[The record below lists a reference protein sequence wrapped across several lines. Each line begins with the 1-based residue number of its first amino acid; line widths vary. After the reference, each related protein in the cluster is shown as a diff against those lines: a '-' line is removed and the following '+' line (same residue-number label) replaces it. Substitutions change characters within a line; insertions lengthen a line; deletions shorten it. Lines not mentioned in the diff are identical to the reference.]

1 MNNLFKILGLFFLF
15 FLAACARNPKP
26 VSLLETEE
34 RAKKD
39 ILKIEQIKK
48 DNKSWEENLEI
59 DLYTAIALAIKN
71 NKELKIK
78 LLESALANR
87 QLEKIKFEMLPSI
100 ATNAGYSGSD
110 RYTATSSATVA
121 TSDIAGSMGTSYST
135 SRQRDVNTQDIG
147 FTWNA
152 LDFGLSYIRAGQNS
166 NRYLIAEEMERKAE
180 HNIVREVIK
189 SYWNTLSAD
198 KLIRKYDP
206 LLIEVDKALNDS
218 QKIEELLLTKPMDA
232 LLYQK
237 ELLDIQRAL
246 QSQKQIFI
254 DSRIQLGVLMGLLP
268 NQKFKIV
275 STDNPL
281 TVLDMS
287 LEGMEKYALLH
298 RPELRESH
306 YEEIISVQET
316 KASMASLLP
325 GLNFNAAWTHS
336 SNDYLMNKTNFE
348 YGSTMGANLLNI
360 FVYPKL
366 KKFNETNTE
375 VIKEK
380 RLALSMAVLSQV
392 HLANIDYAMALE
404 EYDTAERYYQ
414 VSRKITE
421 QVKNAQKIA
430 RFGNL
435 ELIREQASLLVAELR
450 YDIAYS
456 KLQHAIG
463 KIYTSVGLDVTKENV
478 KKLGFRDYAAI
489 IKNNFKSS
497 GKKYYANIKNPIK
510 RQNPVAKKYGDDSVS
525 QFSFARD
532 TFELGG
538 EGRVIYDA
546 IQSNGK
552 PLPSWINFLPSQR
565 LFLINNSEKDSTE
578 ELKITVSAKNI
589 NVRVEDSFNLLVD
602 PELRAMRIEQEENLK
617 KQRKLAKKQKQE
629 EIKRKKSEK
638 LLKEQKAKEEA
649 ERLKKEEAE
658 RLAKKQA
665 EELLKKEKEE
675 AERLAK
681 KQAEELLKKEK
692 EEAKRLARQKA
703 AELLVVQKEKELLA
717 LLTEKQLKMD
727 KEKKLAEYKLFI
739 TSEPRLEKIDYG
751 NLYIEWDIEKN
762 LAEGKK
768 IEDLIDKYTAEFN
781 IGSKKLI
788 NNYAEKFNID
798 IKLGEEEKIEELI
811 NNLFATLDLENRIA
825 LIKVILKDIV
835 KFEVMEKNK
844 ADSKIQLSNY
854 NQLNN
859 NKFNNQLIFME
870 RLLDRAG
877 IDYFKK

>member
-1 MNNLFKILGLFFLF
+1 MLGFLV
-15 FLAACARNPKP
+15 ACTRSPKA
-26 VSLLETEE
+26 VSLLEAEE
-34 RAKKD
+34 RAKTD

-48 DNKSWEENLEI
+48 DNQSWEENLEI

-100 ATNAGYSGSD
+100 ATNAGYSASD
-110 RYTATSSATVA
+110 NYTATSSATV
-121 TSDIAGSMGTSYST
+121 TDDVAGSMGTSYST

-180 HNIVREVIK
+180 HNIVREVVK

-206 LLIEVDKALNDS
+206 LLIKVNNALNDS
-218 QKIEELLLTKPMDA
+218 QKIEELLLQKPMDA

-268 NQKFKIV
+268 NQKYKV
-275 STDNPL
+275 VPTNDPL
-281 TVLDMS
+281 TVLDMN
-287 LEGMEKYALLH
+287 LKGMEEYALVH
-298 RPELRESH
+298 RPELIESH

-316 KASMASLLP
+316 KASMASLMP

-360 FVYPKL
+360 YLYPKI

-414 VSRKITE
+414 VSRKIT
-421 QVKNAQKIA
+421 QQIKNAQKIA

-435 ELIREQASLLVAELR
+435 ELIREQASLLVGELR

-463 KIYTSVGLDVTKENV
+463 KIYASVGLDVTKENV
-478 KKLGFRDYAAI
+478 KKLGFRDYASI

-497 GKKYYANIKNPIK
+497 GKKYYAKVNNPIK
-510 RQNPVAKKYGDDSVS
+510 RQNPVVKKYGDDSVG
-525 QFSFARD
+525 QFSFAKN
-532 TFELGG
+532 TFNLGG
-538 EGRVIYDA
+538 DGRVIYDA
-546 IQSNGK
+546 VQSNGK
-552 PLPSWINFLPSQR
+552 PLPLWINFLPSQR
-565 LFLINNSEKDSTE
+565 MFLINNSEKDNTE
-578 ELKITVSAKNI
+578 ELKIIVSAKNI
-589 NVRVEDSFNLLVD
+589 NVRIEDSFNLLVD
-602 PELRAMRIEQEENLK
+602 PELRAMRIEQEKNLE
-617 KQRKLAKKQKQE
+617 KQRKLAKKQKLD
-629 EIKRKKSEK
+629 EIKRKKAEK
-638 LLKEQKAKEEA
+638 LLQKQKEKKEKEEA
-649 ERLKKEEAE
+649 KMLAKKQAEELLRKQKEKKEAE
-658 RLAKKQA
+658 MLAKKQA
-665 EELLKKEKEE
+665 EELLKKQKEE
-675 AERLAK
+675 AEMLAK
-681 KQAEELLKKEK
+681 KQMEKLLVQKKETELDLIEEKKQKEEELTALKTVTKPKKIE
-692 EEAKRLARQKA
+692 
-703 AELLVVQKEKELLA
+703 
-717 LLTEKQLKMD
+717 
-727 KEKKLAEYKLFI
+727 EKKLAKLKNSLI
-739 TSEPRLEKIDYG
+739 SELKKTNLIQIKKEENTLTKIEEIDFN
-751 NLYIEWDIEKN
+751 NLFTQVNFEKN
-762 LAEGKK
+762 LDDAKK
-768 IEDLIDKYTAEFN
+768 IEEV
-781 IGSKKLI
+781 I
-788 NNYAEKFNID
+788 NKVLAP
-798 IKLGEEEKIEELI
+798 
-811 NNLFATLDLENRIA
+811 LDLESKIA
-825 LIKVILKDIV
+825 LTKILLKDAI
-835 KFEVMEKNK
+835 KPEIREKNET
-844 ADSKIQLSNY
+844 S
-854 NQLNN
+854 
-859 NKFNNQLIFME
+859 NNQFNDQLLFLE
-870 RLLDRAG
+870 RLLEHVG
-877 IDYFKK
+877 IDYAKKNIDEKN

>member
-1 MNNLFKILGLFFLF
+1 MNYFSKIIGLFLLI
-15 FLAACARNPKP
+15 FLATCARNPKP

-100 ATNAGYSGSD
+100 ATNAGYSGSE
-110 RYTATSSATVA
+110 RYTASSSATVA
-121 TSDIAGSMGTSYST
+121 TSDLAGGMGSSYST
-135 SRQRDVNTQDIG
+135 SRDREVNTQDIG

-206 LLIEVDKALNDS
+206 LLKEVDKALNDS

-268 NQKFKIV
+268 NQKFKVIP
-275 STDNPL
+275 TNNPL

-287 LEGMEKYALLH
+287 LKGMEEYALIN
-298 RPELRESH
+298 RPELIESH

-316 KASMASLLP
+316 KAGMVSLLP

-366 KKFNETNTE
+366 KQFNETNTE

-435 ELIREQASLLVAELR
+435 ELIREHASLLVAELR

-478 KKLGFRDYAAI
+478 KKLGFKDYAAI

-497 GKKYYANIKNPIK
+497 GKKYYAKVKNPIK
-510 RQNPVAKKYGDDSVS
+510 RQNPVAKKYGDDSVG

-546 IQSNGK
+546 LQGDGK
-552 PLPSWINFLPSQR
+552 PLPSWISFLPSQR
-565 LFLINNSEKDSTE
+565 LFLINNSEKDNTE
-578 ELKITVSAKNI
+578 ELKIVVSAKNI
-589 NVRVEDSFNLLVD
+589 NVRIEESFNLLVD

-629 EIKRKKSEK
+629 EIKRKKAEK

-649 ERLKKEEAE
+649 EM
-658 RLAKKQA
+658 LAKKQA
-665 EELLKKEKEE
+665 EELLKREKEKKE
-675 AERLAK
+675 AEMLAK
-681 KQAEELLKKEK
+681 KQAK
-692 EEAKRLARQKA
+692 EEAKKRMEKLLVQKKE
-703 AELLVVQKEKELLA
+703 AELKLIEEKKIKEKELIVLKTGKRIKTAQEIKLA
-717 LLTEKQLKMD
+717 KLANSIVNEIKEIDLF
-727 KEKKLAEYKLFI
+727 EKKQESAPLKVETIDFNTLFSQ
-739 TSEPRLEKIDYG
+739 TDF
-751 NLYIEWDIEKN
+751 EKN
-762 LAEGKK
+762 LK
-768 IEDLIDKYTAEFN
+768 
-781 IGSKKLI
+781 
-788 NNYAEKFNID
+788 D
-798 IKLGEEEKIEELI
+798 IEKIEEII
-811 NNLFATLDLENRIA
+811 NNAFEPLDLESRIA
-825 LIKVILKDIV
+825 LTGEILKGIV
-835 KFEVMEKNK
+835 KLEIIEKEKSNNK
-844 ADSKIQLSNY
+844 PQLTNY
-854 NQLNN
+854 NKTDYS
-859 NKFNNQLIFME
+859 KFNSQLIFME
-870 RLLDRAG
+870 RLLDRTG
-877 IDYFKK
+877 IDYYKK

>member
-1 MNNLFKILGLFFLF
+1 MVYFSKIIGVLLLGFLV
-15 FLAACARNPKP
+15 ACTRSPKA
-26 VSLLETEE
+26 VSLLEAEE
-34 RAKKD
+34 RAKAD
-39 ILKIEQIKK
+39 ILKIEKIKK
-48 DNKSWEENLEI
+48 DNQSWEENLEI

-87 QLEKIKFEMLPSI
+87 QLEKIKSEMLPSI
-100 ATNAGYSGSD
+100 ATNAGYSASD
-110 RYTATSSATVA
+110 NYTATSSATV
-121 TSDIAGSMGTSYST
+121 TGDVAGSMGTSYST

-180 HNIVREVIK
+180 HNIVREVVK

-268 NQKFKIV
+268 NQKFKV
-275 STDNPL
+275 VPTNDPL
-281 TVLDMS
+281 TVLDMN
-287 LEGMEKYALLH
+287 LKGMEEYALVH
-298 RPELRESH
+298 RPELIESH

-316 KASMASLLP
+316 KASMASLMP

-360 FVYPKL
+360 YLYPKI

-414 VSRKITE
+414 VSRKIT
-421 QVKNAQKIA
+421 QQIKNAQKIA

-463 KIYTSVGLDVTKENV
+463 KIYASVGLDVTKENV

-497 GKKYYANIKNPIK
+497 GKKYYAKVNNPIK
-510 RQNPVAKKYGDDSVS
+510 RQNPVVKKYGDDSVG
-525 QFSFARD
+525 QFSFAKN
-532 TFELGG
+532 TFNLGG
-538 EGRVIYDA
+538 DGRVIYDA
-546 IQSNGK
+546 VQSNGK
-552 PLPSWINFLPSQR
+552 PLPLWINFLPSQR
-565 LFLINNSEKDSTE
+565 MFLINNSEKDNTE
-578 ELKITVSAKNI
+578 ELKIIVSAKNI
-589 NVRVEDSFNLLVD
+589 NVRIEDSFNLLVD
-602 PELRAMRIEQEENLK
+602 PELRAMRIEQEKNLE
-617 KQRKLAKKQKQE
+617 KQRKLAKKQKLD
-629 EIKRKKSEK
+629 EIKRKKAEK
-638 LLKEQKAKEEA
+638 LLQKQKEQKEKKEA
-649 ERLKKEEAE
+649 EMLAKKAAEELLRKQKEKKEAE
-658 RLAKKQA
+658 MLAKKQA
-665 EELLKKEKEE
+665 EELLKKQKEE
-675 AERLAK
+675 AEMLAK
-681 KQAEELLKKEK
+681 KQMEKLLVQKKETELDLIEEKKQKEEELIALKTVTKPKKIE
-692 EEAKRLARQKA
+692 
-703 AELLVVQKEKELLA
+703 
-717 LLTEKQLKMD
+717 
-727 KEKKLAEYKLFI
+727 EKKLTKLKNSLI
-739 TSEPRLEKIDYG
+739 TELRKINLIQIKKEENTPIKLEEIDFN
-751 NLYIEWDIEKN
+751 NLFTQVNFEKN
-762 LAEGKK
+762 LDDAKK
-768 IEDLIDKYTAEFN
+768 IEEV
-781 IGSKKLI
+781 I
-788 NNYAEKFNID
+788 NKV
-798 IKLGEEEKIEELI
+798 
-811 NNLFATLDLENRIA
+811 FAPLDLESKIA
-825 LIKVILKDIV
+825 LTKIILKDAI
-835 KFEVMEKNK
+835 KPEIREKNET
-844 ADSKIQLSNY
+844 SN
-854 NQLNN
+854 NQ
-859 NKFNNQLIFME
+859 FNNQLLFLE
-870 RLLDRAG
+870 RLLDHVG
-877 IDYFKK
+877 IDYTKKNIDEKN

>member
-1 MNNLFKILGLFFLF
+1 MVYFSKIIGVLLLGFLV
-15 FLAACARNPKP
+15 ACTRSPKA
-26 VSLLETEE
+26 VSLLEAEE
-34 RAKKD
+34 RAKTD

-48 DNKSWEENLEI
+48 DNQSWEENLEI

-100 ATNAGYSGSD
+100 ATNAGYSASEN
-110 RYTATSSATVA
+110 YTATSSATV
-121 TSDIAGSMGTSYST
+121 TGDVAGSMGTSYST

-180 HNIVREVIK
+180 HNIVREVVK

-254 DSRIQLGVLMGLLP
+254 DSRIHLGILMGLLP
-268 NQKFKIV
+268 NQKFKVV
-275 STDNPL
+275 STNDPL

-287 LEGMEKYALLH
+287 LKGMEEYALIH
-298 RPELRESH
+298 RPELIESH

-316 KASMASLLP
+316 KASMASLMP

-360 FVYPKL
+360 YLYPKI

-414 VSRKITE
+414 VSRKIT
-421 QVKNAQKIA
+421 QQIKNAQKIA

-478 KKLGFRDYAAI
+478 KKLGFRDYASI

-497 GKKYYANIKNPIK
+497 GKKYYAKVNNPIK
-510 RQNPVAKKYGDDSVS
+510 RQNPVAKKYGDDSVG
-525 QFSFARD
+525 QFSFAKN
-532 TFELGG
+532 TFNLGG
-538 EGRVIYDA
+538 DGRVIYDA
-546 IQSNGK
+546 VQSNGK
-552 PLPSWINFLPSQR
+552 PLPLWINFLPSQR
-565 LFLINNSEKDSTE
+565 MFLINNSEKDNTE
-578 ELKITVSAKNI
+578 ELKIIVSAKNI
-589 NVRVEDSFNLLVD
+589 NVRIEDSFNLLVD
-602 PELRAMRIEQEENLK
+602 PELRAMRIEQEKNLE
-617 KQRKLAKKQKQE
+617 KQRKLAKKQKLD
-629 EIKRKKSEK
+629 EIKRKKAEK
-638 LLKEQKAKEEA
+638 LLQKQKE
-649 ERLKKEEAE
+649 
-658 RLAKKQA
+658 
-665 EELLKKEKEE
+665 KKEKEE
-675 AERLAK
+675 AEMLAKKAAEELLRKQKEKKEAEMLAK
-681 KQAEELLKKEK
+681 KQTEELLKKQK
-692 EEAKRLARQKA
+692 EEAEMLAKKQMEK
-703 AELLVVQKEKELLA
+703 LLVQKKETELDLIEEKKQKEEELTA
-717 LLTEKQLKMD
+717 LKTVTKPKKIE
-727 KEKKLAEYKLFI
+727 EKKLAKLKNSLI
-739 TSEPRLEKIDYG
+739 TELKKI
-751 NLYIEWDIEKN
+751 NLIQIKKEENTLTKIEEIDFNNLFTQVNFEKN
-762 LAEGKK
+762 LDDAKK
-768 IEDLIDKYTAEFN
+768 IEEV
-781 IGSKKLI
+781 I
-788 NNYAEKFNID
+788 NKVLAP
-798 IKLGEEEKIEELI
+798 
-811 NNLFATLDLENRIA
+811 LDLESKIA
-825 LIKVILKDIV
+825 LTKILLKDAI
-835 KFEVMEKNK
+835 KPEIREKNET
-844 ADSKIQLSNY
+844 S
-854 NQLNN
+854 
-859 NKFNNQLIFME
+859 NNQFNDQLLFLE
-870 RLLDRAG
+870 RLLDHVG
-877 IDYFKK
+877 IDYTKKNIDEKN

>member
-1 MNNLFKILGLFFLF
+1 MLGFLV
-15 FLAACARNPKP
+15 ACTRSPKA
-26 VSLLETEE
+26 VSLLEAEE
-34 RAKKD
+34 RAKAD
-39 ILKIEQIKK
+39 ILKIEKIKK
-48 DNKSWEENLEI
+48 DNQSWEENLEI

-100 ATNAGYSGSD
+100 ATNAGYSASEN
-110 RYTATSSATVA
+110 YTATSSATV
-121 TSDIAGSMGTSYST
+121 TGDVAGSMGTSYST

-180 HNIVREVIK
+180 HNIVREVVK

-275 STDNPL
+275 PTNDPL
-281 TVLDMS
+281 TVLDMN
-287 LEGMEKYALLH
+287 LKGMEEYALVH
-298 RPELRESH
+298 RPELIESH

-316 KASMASLLP
+316 KASMASLMP

-360 FVYPKL
+360 YLYPKI

-414 VSRKITE
+414 VSRKIT
-421 QVKNAQKIA
+421 QQIKNAQKIA

-463 KIYTSVGLDVTKENV
+463 KIYASVGLDVTKENV

-497 GKKYYANIKNPIK
+497 GKKYYAKVNNPIK
-510 RQNPVAKKYGDDSVS
+510 QQNPVAKKYGDDSVS
-525 QFSFARD
+525 QFSFARN
-532 TFELGG
+532 TFNLGG
-538 EGRVIYDA
+538 DGRVIYDA
-546 IQSNGK
+546 VQSNGK
-552 PLPSWINFLPSQR
+552 PLPLWINFLPSQR
-565 LFLINNSEKDSTE
+565 MFLINNSEKDNTE
-578 ELKITVSAKNI
+578 ELKIIVSAKNI
-589 NVRVEDSFNLLVD
+589 NVRIEDSFNLLVD
-602 PELRAMRIEQEENLK
+602 PELRAMRIEQEKNLE
-617 KQRKLAKKQKQE
+617 KQRKLAKKQKLD
-629 EIKRKKSEK
+629 EIKRKKAEK
-638 LLKEQKAKEEA
+638 LLQKQKEQKEKEEA
-649 ERLKKEEAE
+649 EMLAKKAAEELLRKQKEKKEAE
-658 RLAKKQA
+658 MLAKKQA
-665 EELLKKEKEE
+665 EELLKKQKEE
-675 AERLAK
+675 AEMLAK
-681 KQAEELLKKEK
+681 KQMEKLLVQKKETELDLIEEKKQKEEELTALKTVTKPKKIE
-692 EEAKRLARQKA
+692 
-703 AELLVVQKEKELLA
+703 
-717 LLTEKQLKMD
+717 
-727 KEKKLAEYKLFI
+727 EKKLAKLKNSLI
-739 TSEPRLEKIDYG
+739 TELKKINLIQIKKEENTLTKLEEIDFN
-751 NLYIEWDIEKN
+751 NLFTQVNFEKN
-762 LAEGKK
+762 LDDAKK
-768 IEDLIDKYTAEFN
+768 IEEV
-781 IGSKKLI
+781 I
-788 NNYAEKFNID
+788 NKV
-798 IKLGEEEKIEELI
+798 
-811 NNLFATLDLENRIA
+811 FAPLDLESKIA
-825 LIKVILKDIV
+825 LTKILLKDAI
-835 KFEVMEKNK
+835 KPEIREKNET
-844 ADSKIQLSNY
+844 SN
-854 NQLNN
+854 NQ
-859 NKFNNQLIFME
+859 FNNQFNNQYL
-870 RLLDRAG
+870 G
-877 IDYFKK
+877 YKNCQQ

>member
-1 MNNLFKILGLFFLF
+1 MVYFSKIIGVLLLGFLV
-15 FLAACARNPKP
+15 ACTRSPKA
-26 VSLLETEE
+26 VSLLEAEE
-34 RAKKD
+34 RAKAD
-39 ILKIEQIKK
+39 ILKIEKIKK
-48 DNKSWEENLEI
+48 DNQSWEENLEI

-100 ATNAGYSGSD
+100 ATNAGYSASD
-110 RYTATSSATVA
+110 NYTATSSATV
-121 TSDIAGSMGTSYST
+121 TGDVAGSMGTSYST

-180 HNIVREVIK
+180 HNIVREVVK

-275 STDNPL
+275 PTNDPL
-281 TVLDMS
+281 TVLDMN
-287 LEGMEKYALLH
+287 LKGMEEYALVH
-298 RPELRESH
+298 RPELIESH

-316 KASMASLLP
+316 KASMVSLMP

-360 FVYPKL
+360 YLYPKI

-414 VSRKITE
+414 VSRKIT
-421 QVKNAQKIA
+421 QQIKNAQKIA

-463 KIYTSVGLDVTKENV
+463 KIYASVGLDVTKENV

-497 GKKYYANIKNPIK
+497 GKKYYAKVNNPIK

-525 QFSFARD
+525 QFSFARN
-532 TFELGG
+532 TFNLGG
-538 EGRVIYDA
+538 DGRVIYDA
-546 IQSNGK
+546 VQSNGK
-552 PLPSWINFLPSQR
+552 PLPLWINFLPSQR
-565 LFLINNSEKDSTE
+565 MFLINNSEKDNTE
-578 ELKITVSAKNI
+578 ELKIIVSAKNI
-589 NVRVEDSFNLLVD
+589 NVRIEDSFNLLVD
-602 PELRAMRIEQEENLK
+602 PELRAMRIEQEKNLE
-617 KQRKLAKKQKQE
+617 KQRKLAKKQKLD
-629 EIKRKKSEK
+629 EIKRKKAEK
-638 LLKEQKAKEEA
+638 LLQKQKEQKEKEEA
-649 ERLKKEEAE
+649 EMLAKKAAEELLRKQKEKKEAE
-658 RLAKKQA
+658 MLAKKQA
-665 EELLKKEKEE
+665 EELLKKQKEE
-675 AERLAK
+675 AEMLAK
-681 KQAEELLKKEK
+681 KQMEKLLVQKKETEFNLIEEKKQKEEELTALKTGPKPKKIE
-692 EEAKRLARQKA
+692 
-703 AELLVVQKEKELLA
+703 
-717 LLTEKQLKMD
+717 
-727 KEKKLAEYKLFI
+727 EKKLAKLKNSLI
-739 TSEPRLEKIDYG
+739 TELRKINLIQIKKEENTLTKLEEIDF
-751 NLYIEWDIEKN
+751 NNQFTQLNFEKN
-762 LAEGKK
+762 LDDAKK
-768 IEDLIDKYTAEFN
+768 IEEV
-781 IGSKKLI
+781 I
-788 NNYAEKFNID
+788 NKV
-798 IKLGEEEKIEELI
+798 
-811 NNLFATLDLENRIA
+811 FAPLDLESKIA
-825 LIKVILKDIV
+825 LTKILLKDAI
-835 KFEVMEKNK
+835 KPEIREKNET
-844 ADSKIQLSNY
+844 SN
-854 NQLNN
+854 NQ
-859 NKFNNQLIFME
+859 FNNQLLFLE
-870 RLLDRAG
+870 RLLDHVG
-877 IDYFKK
+877 IDYAKKNIDEKN

>member
-1 MNNLFKILGLFFLF
+1 MVYFSKIIGLLLLGFLV
-15 FLAACARNPKP
+15 ACTRSPKV
-26 VSLLETEE
+26 VSLLEAEE
-34 RAKKD
+34 RAKAD
-39 ILKIEQIKK
+39 ILKIEKIKK
-48 DNKSWEENLEI
+48 DNQSWEENLEI

-100 ATNAGYSGSD
+100 ATNAGYSASEN
-110 RYTATSSATVA
+110 YTATTSATV
-121 TSDIAGSMGTSYST
+121 TGDVAGSMGTSYST

-180 HNIVREVIK
+180 HNIVREVVK

-275 STDNPL
+275 PTNDPL
-281 TVLDMS
+281 TVLDMN
-287 LEGMEKYALLH
+287 LKGMEEYALVH
-298 RPELRESH
+298 RPELIESH

-316 KASMASLLP
+316 KASMASLMP

-360 FVYPKL
+360 YLYPKI

-414 VSRKITE
+414 VSRKIT
-421 QVKNAQKIA
+421 QQIKNAQKIA

-463 KIYTSVGLDVTKENV
+463 KIYASVGLDVTKENV
-478 KKLGFRDYAAI
+478 KKLGFKDYAAI

-497 GKKYYANIKNPIK
+497 GKKYYAKVNNPIK

-525 QFSFARD
+525 QFSFARN
-532 TFELGG
+532 TFNLGG
-538 EGRVIYDA
+538 DGRVIYDA
-546 IQSNGK
+546 VQSNGK
-552 PLPSWINFLPSQR
+552 PLPLWINFLPSQR
-565 LFLINNSEKDSTE
+565 MFLINNSEKDNTE
-578 ELKITVSAKNI
+578 ELKIIVSAKNI
-589 NVRVEDSFNLLVD
+589 NVRIEDSFNLLVD
-602 PELRAMRIEQEENLK
+602 PELRAMRIEQEKNLE
-617 KQRKLAKKQKQE
+617 KQRKLAKKQKLD
-629 EIKRKKSEK
+629 EIKRKKAEK
-638 LLKEQKAKEEA
+638 LLQKQKKQKEKEEA
-649 ERLKKEEAE
+649 EMLAKKAAEELLRKQKEKKEAE
-658 RLAKKQA
+658 MLAKKQA
-665 EELLKKEKEE
+665 EELLKKQKEE
-675 AERLAK
+675 AEMLAK
-681 KQAEELLKKEK
+681 KQMEKLLVQKKETELDLIEEKKQKEEELTALKTVTKPKKIE
-692 EEAKRLARQKA
+692 
-703 AELLVVQKEKELLA
+703 
-717 LLTEKQLKMD
+717 
-727 KEKKLAEYKLFI
+727 EKKLAKLKNSLI
-739 TSEPRLEKIDYG
+739 TELRKINLIQIKKEENTLTKLEEIDFN
-751 NLYIEWDIEKN
+751 NLFTQVNFEKN
-762 LAEGKK
+762 LDDAKK
-768 IEDLIDKYTAEFN
+768 IEEV
-781 IGSKKLI
+781 I
-788 NNYAEKFNID
+788 NKV
-798 IKLGEEEKIEELI
+798 
-811 NNLFATLDLENRIA
+811 FAPLDLESKIA
-825 LIKVILKDIV
+825 LTKILLKDAI
-835 KFEVMEKNK
+835 KPEIRKKNET
-844 ADSKIQLSNY
+844 S
-854 NQLNN
+854 N
-859 NKFNNQLIFME
+859 NKFNNQLLFLE
-870 RLLDRAG
+870 RLLDHVG
-877 IDYFKK
+877 IDYTKKNIDEKN

>member
-1 MNNLFKILGLFFLF
+1 MVYFSKIIGLLLLGFLV
-15 FLAACARNPKP
+15 ACTRSPKA
-26 VSLLETEE
+26 VSLLEAEE
-34 RAKKD
+34 RAKTD

-48 DNKSWEENLEI
+48 DNQSWEENLEI

-100 ATNAGYSGSD
+100 ATNAGYSASEN
-110 RYTATSSATVA
+110 YTATSSATV
-121 TSDIAGSMGTSYST
+121 TGDVAGSMGTSYST

-180 HNIVREVIK
+180 HNIVREVVK

-268 NQKFKIV
+268 NQKYKV
-275 STDNPL
+275 VPTNDPL
-281 TVLDMS
+281 TVLDMN
-287 LEGMEKYALLH
+287 LKGMEEYALVH
-298 RPELRESH
+298 RPELIESH

-316 KASMASLLP
+316 KASMASLMP

-360 FVYPKL
+360 YLYPKI

-414 VSRKITE
+414 VSRKIT
-421 QVKNAQKIA
+421 QQIKNAQKIA

-463 KIYTSVGLDVTKENV
+463 KIYASVGLDVTKENV

-497 GKKYYANIKNPIK
+497 GKKYYAKVNNPIK
-510 RQNPVAKKYGDDSVS
+510 RQNPVVKKYGDDSVG
-525 QFSFARD
+525 QFSFAKN
-532 TFELGG
+532 TFNLGG
-538 EGRVIYDA
+538 DGRVIYDA
-546 IQSNGK
+546 VQSNGK
-552 PLPSWINFLPSQR
+552 PLPLWINFLPSQR
-565 LFLINNSEKDSTE
+565 MFLINNSEKDNTE
-578 ELKITVSAKNI
+578 ELKIIVSAKNI
-589 NVRVEDSFNLLVD
+589 NVRIEDSFNLLVD
-602 PELRAMRIEQEENLK
+602 PELRAMRIEQEKNLE
-617 KQRKLAKKQKQE
+617 KQRKLAKKQKLD
-629 EIKRKKSEK
+629 EIKRKKAEK
-638 LLKEQKAKEEA
+638 LLQKQKEKKEKEEA
-649 ERLKKEEAE
+649 EMLAKKAAEELLRKQKEKKEAE
-658 RLAKKQA
+658 MLAKKQA
-665 EELLKKEKEE
+665 EELLKKQKEE
-675 AERLAK
+675 AEMLAK
-681 KQAEELLKKEK
+681 KQMEKLLVQKKETELDLIEEKKQKEEELTALKTVTKPKKIE
-692 EEAKRLARQKA
+692 
-703 AELLVVQKEKELLA
+703 
-717 LLTEKQLKMD
+717 
-727 KEKKLAEYKLFI
+727 EKKLAKLKNSLI
-739 TSEPRLEKIDYG
+739 TELKKI
-751 NLYIEWDIEKN
+751 NLIQIKKEENTLTKIEEIDFNNLFTQVNFEKN
-762 LAEGKK
+762 LDDAKK
-768 IEDLIDKYTAEFN
+768 IEEV
-781 IGSKKLI
+781 I
-788 NNYAEKFNID
+788 NKVLAP
-798 IKLGEEEKIEELI
+798 
-811 NNLFATLDLENRIA
+811 LDLESKIA
-825 LIKVILKDIV
+825 LTKILLKDAI
-835 KFEVMEKNK
+835 KPEIREKNET
-844 ADSKIQLSNY
+844 SN
-854 NQLNN
+854 NQ
-859 NKFNNQLIFME
+859 FNNQLLFLE
-870 RLLDRAG
+870 RLLDHVG
-877 IDYFKK
+877 IDYTKKNIDEKN

>member
-1 MNNLFKILGLFFLF
+1 MVYFSKIIGLLLLGFLV
-15 FLAACARNPKP
+15 ACTRSPKA
-26 VSLLETEE
+26 VSLLEAEE
-34 RAKKD
+34 RAKTD

-48 DNKSWEENLEI
+48 DNQSWEENLEI

-100 ATNAGYSGSD
+100 ATNAGYSASEN
-110 RYTATSSATVA
+110 YTATSSATV
-121 TSDIAGSMGTSYST
+121 TGDVAGSMGTSYST

-180 HNIVREVIK
+180 HNIVREVVK

-268 NQKFKIV
+268 NQKYKV
-275 STDNPL
+275 VPTNDPL
-281 TVLDMS
+281 TVLDMN
-287 LEGMEKYALLH
+287 LKGMEEYALVH
-298 RPELRESH
+298 RPELIESH

-316 KASMASLLP
+316 KASMASLMP

-360 FVYPKL
+360 YLYPKI

-414 VSRKITE
+414 VSRKIT
-421 QVKNAQKIA
+421 QQIKNAQKIA

-463 KIYTSVGLDVTKENV
+463 KIYASVGLDVTKENV

-497 GKKYYANIKNPIK
+497 GKKYYAKVNNPIK
-510 RQNPVAKKYGDDSVS
+510 RQNPVVKKYGDDSVG
-525 QFSFARD
+525 QFSFAKN
-532 TFELGG
+532 TFNLGG
-538 EGRVIYDA
+538 DGRVIYDA
-546 IQSNGK
+546 VQSNGK
-552 PLPSWINFLPSQR
+552 PLPLWINFLPSQR
-565 LFLINNSEKDSTE
+565 MFLINNSEKDNTE
-578 ELKITVSAKNI
+578 ELKIIVSAKNI
-589 NVRVEDSFNLLVD
+589 NVRIEDSFNLLVD
-602 PELRAMRIEQEENLK
+602 PELRAMRIEQEKNLE
-617 KQRKLAKKQKQE
+617 KQRKLAKKQKLD
-629 EIKRKKSEK
+629 EIKRKKAEK
-638 LLKEQKAKEEA
+638 LLQKQKEKKEKEEA
-649 ERLKKEEAE
+649 EMLAKKAAEELLRKQKEKKEAE
-658 RLAKKQA
+658 MLAKKQA
-665 EELLKKEKEE
+665 EELLKKQKEE
-675 AERLAK
+675 AEMLAK
-681 KQAEELLKKEK
+681 KQMEKLLVQKKETELDLIEEKKQKEEELTALKTVTKPKKIE
-692 EEAKRLARQKA
+692 
-703 AELLVVQKEKELLA
+703 
-717 LLTEKQLKMD
+717 
-727 KEKKLAEYKLFI
+727 EKKLAKLKNSLI
-739 TSEPRLEKIDYG
+739 TELKKI
-751 NLYIEWDIEKN
+751 NLIQIKKEENTLTKIEEIDFNNLFTQVNFEKN
-762 LAEGKK
+762 LDDAKK
-768 IEDLIDKYTAEFN
+768 IEEV
-781 IGSKKLI
+781 I
-788 NNYAEKFNID
+788 NKVLAP
-798 IKLGEEEKIEELI
+798 
-811 NNLFATLDLENRIA
+811 LDLESKIA
-825 LIKVILKDIV
+825 LTKIILKDSI
-835 KFEVMEKNK
+835 KLEIREKNET
-844 ADSKIQLSNY
+844 S
-854 NQLNN
+854 N
-859 NKFNNQLIFME
+859 NKFNTQLLFLE
-870 RLLDRAG
+870 RLLEHVG
-877 IDYFKK
+877 IDYAKKNIDEKN

>member
-1 MNNLFKILGLFFLF
+1 MVYFSKIIGLLLLGFLV
-15 FLAACARNPKP
+15 ACTRSPKA
-26 VSLLETEE
+26 VSLLEAEE
-34 RAKKD
+34 RAKAD
-39 ILKIEQIKK
+39 ILKIEKIKK
-48 DNKSWEENLEI
+48 DNQSWEENLEI

-100 ATNAGYSGSD
+100 ATNAGYSASEN
-110 RYTATSSATVA
+110 YTATSSATV
-121 TSDIAGSMGTSYST
+121 TGDVAGSMGTSYST

-180 HNIVREVIK
+180 HNIVREVVK

-268 NQKFKIV
+268 NQKFKV
-275 STDNPL
+275 VPTNDPL
-281 TVLDMS
+281 TVLDMN
-287 LEGMEKYALLH
+287 LKGMEEYALVH
-298 RPELRESH
+298 RPELIESH

-316 KASMASLLP
+316 KASMVSLMP

-360 FVYPKL
+360 YLYPKI

-414 VSRKITE
+414 VSRKIT
-421 QVKNAQKIA
+421 QQIKNAQKIA

-463 KIYTSVGLDVTKENV
+463 KIYASVGLDVTKENV

-497 GKKYYANIKNPIK
+497 GKKYYAKVNNPIK
-510 RQNPVAKKYGDDSVS
+510 RQNPVVKKYGDDSVG
-525 QFSFARD
+525 QFSFAKN
-532 TFELGG
+532 TFNLGG
-538 EGRVIYDA
+538 DGRVIYDA
-546 IQSNGK
+546 VQSNGK
-552 PLPSWINFLPSQR
+552 PLPLWINFLPSQR
-565 LFLINNSEKDSTE
+565 MFLINNSEKDNTE
-578 ELKITVSAKNI
+578 ELKIIVSAKNI
-589 NVRVEDSFNLLVD
+589 NVRIEDSFNLLVD
-602 PELRAMRIEQEENLK
+602 PELRAMRIEQEKNLE
-617 KQRKLAKKQKQE
+617 KQRKLAKKQKLD
-629 EIKRKKSEK
+629 EIKRKKAEK
-638 LLKEQKAKEEA
+638 LLQKQKEKKEKEEA
-649 ERLKKEEAE
+649 EMLAKKAAEELLREQKEKKEAE
-658 RLAKKQA
+658 MLAKKQA
-665 EELLKKEKEE
+665 EELLKKQKEE
-675 AERLAK
+675 AEMLAK
-681 KQAEELLKKEK
+681 KQMEKLLVQKKETELDLIEEKKQKEEELTALKTVTKPKKIE
-692 EEAKRLARQKA
+692 
-703 AELLVVQKEKELLA
+703 
-717 LLTEKQLKMD
+717 
-727 KEKKLAEYKLFI
+727 EKKLAKLKNSLI
-739 TSEPRLEKIDYG
+739 TELKKINLIQIKKKENTLTKLEEIDFN
-751 NLYIEWDIEKN
+751 NLFTQVNFEKN
-762 LAEGKK
+762 LDDAKK
-768 IEDLIDKYTAEFN
+768 IEEV
-781 IGSKKLI
+781 I
-788 NNYAEKFNID
+788 NKV
-798 IKLGEEEKIEELI
+798 
-811 NNLFATLDLENRIA
+811 FAPLDLESKIA
-825 LIKVILKDIV
+825 LTKIILKDAI
-835 KFEVMEKNK
+835 KPEIRQKNET
-844 ADSKIQLSNY
+844 S
-854 NQLNN
+854 N
-859 NKFNNQLIFME
+859 NKFNNQLLFLE
-870 RLLDRAG
+870 RLLDHVG
-877 IDYFKK
+877 IDYTKKNIDEKY

>member
-1 MNNLFKILGLFFLF
+1 MVHFGKIIGLLFLGFLVS
-15 FLAACARNPKP
+15 CARSPKA
-26 VSLLETEE
+26 VSLLEAEE
-34 RAKKD
+34 RAKTD

-48 DNKSWEENLEI
+48 DNQSWEENLEI

-100 ATNAGYSGSD
+100 ATNAGYSASEN
-110 RYTATSSATVA
+110 YTATSSATV
-121 TSDIAGSMGTSYST
+121 TGDVAGSMGTSYST

-180 HNIVREVIK
+180 HNIVREVVK

-218 QKIEELLLTKPMDA
+218 QKIEELLLTNPMDA

-268 NQKFKIV
+268 NQKYKV
-275 STDNPL
+275 VPTNDPL
-281 TVLDMS
+281 TVLDMN
-287 LEGMEKYALLH
+287 LKGMEEYALIH
-298 RPELRESH
+298 RPELIESH

-316 KASMASLLP
+316 KASMASLMP

-360 FVYPKL
+360 YLYPKI

-404 EYDTAERYYQ
+404 EYDTAERYFQ

-463 KIYTSVGLDVTKENV
+463 KIYASVGLDVTKENV

-497 GKKYYANIKNPIK
+497 GKKYYAKVNNPIK
-510 RQNPVAKKYGDDSVS
+510 RQNPVVKKYGDDSVG
-525 QFSFARD
+525 QFSFAKN
-532 TFELGG
+532 TFNLGG
-538 EGRVIYDA
+538 DGRVIYDA
-546 IQSNGK
+546 VQSNGK
-552 PLPSWINFLPSQR
+552 PLPLWINFLPSQR
-565 LFLINNSEKDSTE
+565 MFLINNSEKDNTE
-578 ELKITVSAKNI
+578 ELKIIVSAKNI
-589 NVRVEDSFNLLVD
+589 NVRIEDSFNLLVD
-602 PELRAMRIEQEENLK
+602 PELRAMRIEQEKNLE

-629 EIKRKKSEK
+629 EIKRKKAEK
-638 LLKEQKAKEEA
+638 LLQKQEEQ
-649 ERLKKEEAE
+649 
-658 RLAKKQA
+658 
-665 EELLKKEKEE
+665 KEKEE
-675 AERLAK
+675 AEMLAKKAAEELLRKQKEKKEEAEMLAK
-681 KQAEELLKKEK
+681 KQMEKLLAQKKETEFNLIEEKKQKEEELTALKTGTKLKKIE
-692 EEAKRLARQKA
+692 
-703 AELLVVQKEKELLA
+703 
-717 LLTEKQLKMD
+717 
-727 KEKKLAEYKLFI
+727 EKKLVKLKNSLI
-739 TSEPRLEKIDYG
+739 TELRKI
-751 NLYIEWDIEKN
+751 NLIQ
-762 LAEGKK
+762 
-768 IEDLIDKYTAEFN
+768 
-781 IGSKKLI
+781 
-788 NNYAEKFNID
+788 
-798 IKLGEEEKIEELI
+798 IKEEEYTSTKLEEIDLSNLFAHINFEKDLDDAKKIEELI
-811 NNLFATLDLENRIA
+811 NKIFAPLDLENKIA
-825 LIKVILKDIV
+825 LTKIILNDTFKIEIK
-835 KFEVMEKNK
+835 EKNET
-844 ADSKIQLSNY
+844 
-854 NQLNN
+854 NN
-859 NKFNNQLIFME
+859 NEFNTQLLFLE
-870 RLLDRAG
+870 RLLDHVG
-877 IDYFKK
+877 INYTKKNIDEKN

>member
-1 MNNLFKILGLFFLF
+1 MLGFLV
-15 FLAACARNPKP
+15 ACTRSPKA
-26 VSLLETEE
+26 VSLLEAEE
-34 RAKKD
+34 RAKAD
-39 ILKIEQIKK
+39 ILKIEKIKK
-48 DNKSWEENLEI
+48 DNQSWEENLEI

-100 ATNAGYSGSD
+100 ATNAGYSASEN
-110 RYTATSSATVA
+110 YTATSSATV
-121 TSDIAGSMGTSYST
+121 TGDVAGSMGTSYST

-180 HNIVREVIK
+180 HNIVREVVK

-268 NQKFKIV
+268 NQKYKV
-275 STDNPL
+275 VPTNDPL
-281 TVLDMS
+281 TVLDMN
-287 LEGMEKYALLH
+287 LKGMEEYALVH
-298 RPELRESH
+298 RPELIESH

-316 KASMASLLP
+316 KASMASLMP

-360 FVYPKL
+360 YLYPKI

-414 VSRKITE
+414 VSRKIT
-421 QVKNAQKIA
+421 QQIKNAQKIA

-463 KIYTSVGLDVTKENV
+463 KIYASVGLDVTKENV

-497 GKKYYANIKNPIK
+497 GKKYYAKVNNPIK
-510 RQNPVAKKYGDDSVS
+510 QQNPVAKKYGDDSVS
-525 QFSFARD
+525 QFSFARN
-532 TFELGG
+532 TFNLGG
-538 EGRVIYDA
+538 DGRVIYDA
-546 IQSNGK
+546 VQSNGK
-552 PLPSWINFLPSQR
+552 PLPLWINFLPSQR
-565 LFLINNSEKDSTE
+565 MFLINNSEKDNTE
-578 ELKITVSAKNI
+578 ELKIIVSAKNI
-589 NVRVEDSFNLLVD
+589 NVRIEDSFNLLVD
-602 PELRAMRIEQEENLK
+602 PELRAMRIEQEKNLE
-617 KQRKLAKKQKQE
+617 KQRKLAKKQKLD
-629 EIKRKKSEK
+629 EIKRKKAEK
-638 LLKEQKAKEEA
+638 LLQKQKEKKEKEEA
-649 ERLKKEEAE
+649 EMLAKKAAEELLRKQKEKKEAE
-658 RLAKKQA
+658 MLAKKQA
-665 EELLKKEKEE
+665 EELLKKQKEE
-675 AERLAK
+675 AEMLAK
-681 KQAEELLKKEK
+681 KQMEKLLVQKKETELDLIEEKKQKEEELTALKTVTKPKKIE
-692 EEAKRLARQKA
+692 
-703 AELLVVQKEKELLA
+703 
-717 LLTEKQLKMD
+717 
-727 KEKKLAEYKLFI
+727 EKKLAKLKNSLI
-739 TSEPRLEKIDYG
+739 TELRKINLIQIKKEENTLTKLEEIDF
-751 NLYIEWDIEKN
+751 NNQFTQLNFEKN
-762 LAEGKK
+762 LDDAKK
-768 IEDLIDKYTAEFN
+768 IEEV
-781 IGSKKLI
+781 I
-788 NNYAEKFNID
+788 NKV
-798 IKLGEEEKIEELI
+798 
-811 NNLFATLDLENRIA
+811 FAPLDLESKIA
-825 LIKVILKDIV
+825 LTKILLKDAI
-835 KFEVMEKNK
+835 KPEIREKNET
-844 ADSKIQLSNY
+844 SN
-854 NQLNN
+854 NQ
-859 NKFNNQLIFME
+859 FNNQLLFLE
-870 RLLDRAG
+870 RLLDHVG
-877 IDYFKK
+877 IDYTKKNIDEKN

>member
-1 MNNLFKILGLFFLF
+1 MVYFSKIIGFLLLGFLV
-15 FLAACARNPKP
+15 ACARSPKA
-26 VSLLETEE
+26 VSLLEAEE
-34 RAKKD
+34 RAKTD

-48 DNKSWEENLEI
+48 DNQSWEENLEI

-100 ATNAGYSGSD
+100 ATNAGYSASEN
-110 RYTATSSATVA
+110 YTATSSATV
-121 TSDIAGSMGTSYST
+121 TGDVAGSMGTSYST

-180 HNIVREVIK
+180 HNIVREVVK

-268 NQKFKIV
+268 NQKYKV
-275 STDNPL
+275 VPTNDPL
-281 TVLDMS
+281 TVLDMN
-287 LEGMEKYALLH
+287 LKGMEEYALVH
-298 RPELRESH
+298 RPELIESH

-316 KASMASLLP
+316 KASMASLMP

-360 FVYPKL
+360 YLYPKI

-414 VSRKITE
+414 VSRKIT
-421 QVKNAQKIA
+421 QQIKNAQKIA

-463 KIYTSVGLDVTKENV
+463 KIYASVGLDVTKENV

-497 GKKYYANIKNPIK
+497 GKKYYAKVNNPIK
-510 RQNPVAKKYGDDSVS
+510 RQNPVVKKYGDDSVG
-525 QFSFARD
+525 QFSFAKN
-532 TFELGG
+532 TFNLGG
-538 EGRVIYDA
+538 DGRVIYDA
-546 IQSNGK
+546 VQSNGK
-552 PLPSWINFLPSQR
+552 PLPLWINFLPSQR
-565 LFLINNSEKDSTE
+565 MFLINNSEKDNTE
-578 ELKITVSAKNI
+578 ELKIIVSAKNI
-589 NVRVEDSFNLLVD
+589 NVRIEDSFNLLVD
-602 PELRAMRIEQEENLK
+602 PELRAMRIEQEKNLE
-617 KQRKLAKKQKQE
+617 KQRKLAKKQKLD
-629 EIKRKKSEK
+629 EIKRKKAEK
-638 LLKEQKAKEEA
+638 LLQKQKEKKEKEEA
-649 ERLKKEEAE
+649 EMLAKKAAEELLRKQKEKKEAE
-658 RLAKKQA
+658 MLAKKQA
-665 EELLKKEKEE
+665 EELLKKQKEE
-675 AERLAK
+675 AEMLAK
-681 KQAEELLKKEK
+681 KQMEKLLVQKKETELDLIEEKKQKEEELTALKTVTKPKKIE
-692 EEAKRLARQKA
+692 
-703 AELLVVQKEKELLA
+703 
-717 LLTEKQLKMD
+717 
-727 KEKKLAEYKLFI
+727 EKKLAKLKNSLI
-739 TSEPRLEKIDYG
+739 TELKKI
-751 NLYIEWDIEKN
+751 NLIQIKKEENTLTKIEEIDFNNLFTQVNFEKN
-762 LAEGKK
+762 LDDAKK
-768 IEDLIDKYTAEFN
+768 IEEV
-781 IGSKKLI
+781 I
-788 NNYAEKFNID
+788 NKVLAP
-798 IKLGEEEKIEELI
+798 
-811 NNLFATLDLENRIA
+811 LDLESKIA
-825 LIKVILKDIV
+825 LTKILLKDAI
-835 KFEVMEKNK
+835 KPEIREKNET
-844 ADSKIQLSNY
+844 S
-854 NQLNN
+854 
-859 NKFNNQLIFME
+859 NNQFNDQLLFLE
-870 RLLDRAG
+870 RLLDHVG
-877 IDYFKK
+877 IDYTKKNIDEKN

>member
-1 MNNLFKILGLFFLF
+1 MVYFSKIIGLLLLGFLV
-15 FLAACARNPKP
+15 ACTRSPKA
-26 VSLLETEE
+26 VSLLEAEE
-34 RAKKD
+34 RAKAD
-39 ILKIEQIKK
+39 ILKIEKIKK
-48 DNKSWEENLEI
+48 DNQSWEENLEI

-100 ATNAGYSGSD
+100 ATNAGYSASD
-110 RYTATSSATVA
+110 NYTATSSATV
-121 TSDIAGSMGTSYST
+121 TGDVAGSMGTSYST

-180 HNIVREVIK
+180 HNIVREVVK

-268 NQKFKIV
+268 NQKFKV
-275 STDNPL
+275 VPTNDPL
-281 TVLDMS
+281 TVLDMN
-287 LEGMEKYALLH
+287 LKGMEEYALVH
-298 RPELRESH
+298 RPELIESH

-316 KASMASLLP
+316 KASMASLMP

-360 FVYPKL
+360 YLYPKI

-414 VSRKITE
+414 VSRKIT
-421 QVKNAQKIA
+421 QQIKNAQKIA

-463 KIYTSVGLDVTKENV
+463 KIYASVGLDVTKENV

-497 GKKYYANIKNPIK
+497 GKKYYAKVNNPIK
-510 RQNPVAKKYGDDSVS
+510 RQNPVVKKYGDDSVS
-525 QFSFARD
+525 QFSFARN
-532 TFELGG
+532 TFNLGG
-538 EGRVIYDA
+538 DGRVIYDA
-546 IQSNGK
+546 VQSNGK
-552 PLPSWINFLPSQR
+552 PLPLWINFLPSQR
-565 LFLINNSEKDSTE
+565 MFLINNSEKDNTE
-578 ELKITVSAKNI
+578 ELKIIVSAKNI
-589 NVRVEDSFNLLVD
+589 NVRIEDSFNLLVD
-602 PELRAMRIEQEENLK
+602 PELRAMRIEQEKNLE
-617 KQRKLAKKQKQE
+617 KQRKLAKKQKLD
-629 EIKRKKSEK
+629 EIKRKKAEK
-638 LLKEQKAKEEA
+638 LLQKQKEQKEKEEA
-649 ERLKKEEAE
+649 EMLAKKAAEELLRKQKEKKEAE
-658 RLAKKQA
+658 MLAKKQA
-665 EELLKKEKEE
+665 EELLKKQKEE
-675 AERLAK
+675 AEMLAK
-681 KQAEELLKKEK
+681 KQMEKLLVQKKETELDLIEEKKQKEEELTALKTVTKPKKIE
-692 EEAKRLARQKA
+692 
-703 AELLVVQKEKELLA
+703 
-717 LLTEKQLKMD
+717 
-727 KEKKLAEYKLFI
+727 EKKLAKLKNSLI
-739 TSEPRLEKIDYG
+739 TELKKI
-751 NLYIEWDIEKN
+751 NLIQIKKEENTLTKVEEIDFNNLFTQVNFEKN
-762 LAEGKK
+762 LDDAKK
-768 IEDLIDKYTAEFN
+768 IEEV
-781 IGSKKLI
+781 I
-788 NNYAEKFNID
+788 NKVLAP
-798 IKLGEEEKIEELI
+798 
-811 NNLFATLDLENRIA
+811 LDLESKIA
-825 LIKVILKDIV
+825 LTKILLKDAI
-835 KFEVMEKNK
+835 KPEIRKKNET
-844 ADSKIQLSNY
+844 S
-854 NQLNN
+854 N
-859 NKFNNQLIFME
+859 NKFNNQLLFLE
-870 RLLDRAG
+870 RLLDHVG
-877 IDYFKK
+877 IDYTKKNIDEKN

>member
-1 MNNLFKILGLFFLF
+1 MVYFSKIIGLLLLGFLV
-15 FLAACARNPKP
+15 ACTRSPKA
-26 VSLLETEE
+26 VSLLEAEE
-34 RAKKD
+34 RAKAD
-39 ILKIEQIKK
+39 ILKIEKIKK
-48 DNKSWEENLEI
+48 DNQSWEENLEI

-100 ATNAGYSGSD
+100 ATNAGYSASEN
-110 RYTATSSATVA
+110 YTATSSATV
-121 TSDIAGSMGTSYST
+121 TGDVAGSMGTSYST

-180 HNIVREVIK
+180 HNIVREVVK

-268 NQKFKIV
+268 NQKYKV
-275 STDNPL
+275 VPTNDPL
-281 TVLDMS
+281 TVLDMN
-287 LEGMEKYALLH
+287 LKGMEEYALVH
-298 RPELRESH
+298 RPELIESH

-316 KASMASLLP
+316 KASMASLMP

-360 FVYPKL
+360 YLYPKI

-414 VSRKITE
+414 VSRKIT
-421 QVKNAQKIA
+421 QQIKNAQKIA

-463 KIYTSVGLDVTKENV
+463 KIYASVGLDVTKENV

-497 GKKYYANIKNPIK
+497 GKKYYAKVNNPIK
-510 RQNPVAKKYGDDSVS
+510 RQNPVVKKYGDDSVG
-525 QFSFARD
+525 QFSFAKN
-532 TFELGG
+532 TFNLGG
-538 EGRVIYDA
+538 DGRVIYDA
-546 IQSNGK
+546 VQSNGK
-552 PLPSWINFLPSQR
+552 PLPLWINFLPSQR
-565 LFLINNSEKDSTE
+565 MFLINNSEKDNTE
-578 ELKITVSAKNI
+578 ELKIIVSAKNI
-589 NVRVEDSFNLLVD
+589 NVRIEDSFNLLVD
-602 PELRAMRIEQEENLK
+602 PELRAMRIEQEKNLE
-617 KQRKLAKKQKQE
+617 KQRKLAKKQKLD
-629 EIKRKKSEK
+629 EIKRKKAEK
-638 LLKEQKAKEEA
+638 LLQKQKEQKEKEEA
-649 ERLKKEEAE
+649 EMLAKKAAEELLRKQKEKKEAE
-658 RLAKKQA
+658 MLAKKQA
-665 EELLKKEKEE
+665 EELLKKQKEE
-675 AERLAK
+675 AEMLAK
-681 KQAEELLKKEK
+681 KQMEKLLVQKKETELDLIEEKKQKEEELTALKTVTKPKKIE
-692 EEAKRLARQKA
+692 
-703 AELLVVQKEKELLA
+703 
-717 LLTEKQLKMD
+717 
-727 KEKKLAEYKLFI
+727 EKKLAKLKNSLI
-739 TSEPRLEKIDYG
+739 TELKKI
-751 NLYIEWDIEKN
+751 NLIQIKKEENTLTKVEEIDFNNLFTQVNFEKN
-762 LAEGKK
+762 LDDAKK
-768 IEDLIDKYTAEFN
+768 IEEV
-781 IGSKKLI
+781 I
-788 NNYAEKFNID
+788 NKV
-798 IKLGEEEKIEELI
+798 
-811 NNLFATLDLENRIA
+811 FAPLDLESKIA
-825 LIKVILKDIV
+825 LTKILLKDAI
-835 KFEVMEKNK
+835 KPEIREKNET
-844 ADSKIQLSNY
+844 SN
-854 NQLNN
+854 NQ
-859 NKFNNQLIFME
+859 FNNQLLFLE
-870 RLLDRAG
+870 RLLDHVG
-877 IDYFKK
+877 IDYTKKNIDEKN

>member
-1 MNNLFKILGLFFLF
+1 MVYFSKIIGVLLLGFLV
-15 FLAACARNPKP
+15 ACTRSPKA
-26 VSLLETEE
+26 VSLLEAEE
-34 RAKKD
+34 RAKAD
-39 ILKIEQIKK
+39 ILKIEKIKK
-48 DNKSWEENLEI
+48 DNQSWEENLEI

-100 ATNAGYSGSD
+100 ATNAGYSASEN
-110 RYTATSSATVA
+110 YTATTSATV
-121 TSDIAGSMGTSYST
+121 TGDVAGSMGTSYST

-180 HNIVREVIK
+180 HNIVREVVK

-268 NQKFKIV
+268 NQKFKV
-275 STDNPL
+275 VPTNDPL
-281 TVLDMS
+281 TVLDMN
-287 LEGMEKYALLH
+287 LKGMEEYALVH
-298 RPELRESH
+298 RPELIESH

-316 KASMASLLP
+316 KASMASLMP

-360 FVYPKL
+360 YLYPKI

-414 VSRKITE
+414 VSRKIT
-421 QVKNAQKIA
+421 QQIKNAQKIA

-463 KIYTSVGLDVTKENV
+463 KIYASVGLDVTKENV

-497 GKKYYANIKNPIK
+497 GKKYYAKVNNPIK

-525 QFSFARD
+525 QFSFARN
-532 TFELGG
+532 TFNLGG
-538 EGRVIYDA
+538 DGRVIYDA
-546 IQSNGK
+546 VQSNGK
-552 PLPSWINFLPSQR
+552 PLPLWINFLPSQR
-565 LFLINNSEKDSTE
+565 MFLINNSEKDNTE
-578 ELKITVSAKNI
+578 ELKIIVSAKNI
-589 NVRVEDSFNLLVD
+589 NVRIEDSFNLLVD
-602 PELRAMRIEQEENLK
+602 PELRAMRIEQEKNLE
-617 KQRKLAKKQKQE
+617 KQRKLAKKQKLD
-629 EIKRKKSEK
+629 EIKRKKAEK
-638 LLKEQKAKEEA
+638 LLQKQKEQKEKEEA
-649 ERLKKEEAE
+649 EMLAKKAAEELLRKQKEKKEAE
-658 RLAKKQA
+658 MLAKKQA
-665 EELLKKEKEE
+665 EELLKKQKEE
-675 AERLAK
+675 AEMLAK
-681 KQAEELLKKEK
+681 KQMEKLLVQKKETEFNLIEEKKQKEEELTALKTGPKPKKIE
-692 EEAKRLARQKA
+692 
-703 AELLVVQKEKELLA
+703 
-717 LLTEKQLKMD
+717 
-727 KEKKLAEYKLFI
+727 EKKLAKLKNSLI
-739 TSEPRLEKIDYG
+739 TELRKI
-751 NLYIEWDIEKN
+751 NLIQIKKEENTLTKVEEIDFNNLFTQVNFEKN
-762 LAEGKK
+762 LDDAKK
-768 IEDLIDKYTAEFN
+768 IEEV
-781 IGSKKLI
+781 I
-788 NNYAEKFNID
+788 NKV
-798 IKLGEEEKIEELI
+798 
-811 NNLFATLDLENRIA
+811 FAPLDLESKIA
-825 LIKVILKDIV
+825 LTKILLKDAI
-835 KFEVMEKNK
+835 KPEIREKNET
-844 ADSKIQLSNY
+844 SN
-854 NQLNN
+854 NQ
-859 NKFNNQLIFME
+859 FNNQLLFLE
-870 RLLDRAG
+870 RLLDHVG
-877 IDYFKK
+877 IDYTKKNIDEKN

>member
-1 MNNLFKILGLFFLF
+1 MVYFSKIIGVLLLGFLV
-15 FLAACARNPKP
+15 ACTRSPKA
-26 VSLLETEE
+26 VSLLEAEE
-34 RAKKD
+34 RAKAD
-39 ILKIEQIKK
+39 ILKIEKIKK
-48 DNKSWEENLEI
+48 DNQSWEENLEI

-100 ATNAGYSGSD
+100 ATNAGYSASEN
-110 RYTATSSATVA
+110 YTATSSATV
-121 TSDIAGSMGTSYST
+121 TGDVAGSMGTSYST

-180 HNIVREVIK
+180 HNIVREVVK

-268 NQKFKIV
+268 NQKFKV
-275 STDNPL
+275 VPTNDPL
-281 TVLDMS
+281 TVLDMN
-287 LEGMEKYALLH
+287 LKGMEEYALVH
-298 RPELRESH
+298 RPELIESH

-316 KASMASLLP
+316 KASMASLMP

-360 FVYPKL
+360 YLYPKI

-414 VSRKITE
+414 VSRKIT
-421 QVKNAQKIA
+421 QQIKNAQKIA

-463 KIYTSVGLDVTKENV
+463 KIYASVGLDVTKENV

-497 GKKYYANIKNPIK
+497 GKKYYAKVNNPIK
-510 RQNPVAKKYGDDSVS
+510 RQNPVVKKYGDDSVG
-525 QFSFARD
+525 QFSFAKN
-532 TFELGG
+532 TFNLGG
-538 EGRVIYDA
+538 DGRVIYDA
-546 IQSNGK
+546 VQSNGK
-552 PLPSWINFLPSQR
+552 PLPLWINFLPSQR
-565 LFLINNSEKDSTE
+565 MFLINNSEKDNTE
-578 ELKITVSAKNI
+578 ELKIIVSAKNI
-589 NVRVEDSFNLLVD
+589 NVRIEDSFNLLVD
-602 PELRAMRIEQEENLK
+602 PELRAMRIEQEKNLE
-617 KQRKLAKKQKQE
+617 KQRKLAKKQKLD
-629 EIKRKKSEK
+629 EIKRKKAEK
-638 LLKEQKAKEEA
+638 LLQKQKEKKEKEEA
-649 ERLKKEEAE
+649 EMLAKKAAEELLRKQKEKKEAE
-658 RLAKKQA
+658 MLAKKQA
-665 EELLKKEKEE
+665 EELLKKQKEE
-675 AERLAK
+675 AEMLAK
-681 KQAEELLKKEK
+681 KQMEKLLVQKKETELDLIEEKKQKEEELIALKTRTKPKKIE
-692 EEAKRLARQKA
+692 
-703 AELLVVQKEKELLA
+703 
-717 LLTEKQLKMD
+717 
-727 KEKKLAEYKLFI
+727 EKKLAKLKNSLI
-739 TSEPRLEKIDYG
+739 TELKKI
-751 NLYIEWDIEKN
+751 NLIQIKKEENTLTKIEEIDFNNLFTQVNFEKN
-762 LAEGKK
+762 LDDAKK
-768 IEDLIDKYTAEFN
+768 IEEV
-781 IGSKKLI
+781 I
-788 NNYAEKFNID
+788 NKV
-798 IKLGEEEKIEELI
+798 
-811 NNLFATLDLENRIA
+811 FAPLDLESKIA
-825 LIKVILKDIV
+825 LTKILLKDAI
-835 KFEVMEKNK
+835 KPEIRKKNET
-844 ADSKIQLSNY
+844 S
-854 NQLNN
+854 N
-859 NKFNNQLIFME
+859 NKFNNQLLFLE
-870 RLLDRAG
+870 RLLDHVG
-877 IDYFKK
+877 IDYTKKNIDEKN

>member
-1 MNNLFKILGLFFLF
+1 MVYFSKIIGLLLLGFLV
-15 FLAACARNPKP
+15 ACTRSPKA
-26 VSLLETEE
+26 VSLLEAEE
-34 RAKKD
+34 RAKAD
-39 ILKIEQIKK
+39 ILKIEKIKK
-48 DNKSWEENLEI
+48 DNQSWEENLEI

-100 ATNAGYSGSD
+100 ATNAGYSASEN
-110 RYTATSSATVA
+110 YTATSSATV
-121 TSDIAGSMGTSYST
+121 TGDVAGSMGTSYST

-180 HNIVREVIK
+180 HNIVREVVK

-206 LLIEVDKALNDS
+206 LLIEVDKALNNS

-268 NQKFKIV
+268 NQKYKV
-275 STDNPL
+275 VPTNDPL
-281 TVLDMS
+281 TVLDMN
-287 LEGMEKYALLH
+287 LKGMEEYALVH
-298 RPELRESH
+298 RPELIESH

-316 KASMASLLP
+316 KASMASLMP

-360 FVYPKL
+360 YLYPKI

-414 VSRKITE
+414 VSRKIT
-421 QVKNAQKIA
+421 QQIKNAQKIA

-463 KIYTSVGLDVTKENV
+463 KIYASVGLDVTKENV

-497 GKKYYANIKNPIK
+497 GKKYYAKVNNPIK
-510 RQNPVAKKYGDDSVS
+510 RQNPVVKKYGDDSVG
-525 QFSFARD
+525 QFSFAKN
-532 TFELGG
+532 TFNLGG
-538 EGRVIYDA
+538 DGRVIYDA
-546 IQSNGK
+546 VQSNGK
-552 PLPSWINFLPSQR
+552 PLPLWINFLPSQR
-565 LFLINNSEKDSTE
+565 MFLINNSEKDNTE
-578 ELKITVSAKNI
+578 ELKIIVSAKNI
-589 NVRVEDSFNLLVD
+589 NVRIEDSFNLLVD
-602 PELRAMRIEQEENLK
+602 PELRAMRIEQEKNLE
-617 KQRKLAKKQKQE
+617 KQRKLAKKQKLD
-629 EIKRKKSEK
+629 EIKRKKAEK
-638 LLKEQKAKEEA
+638 LLQKQKEKKEKEEA
-649 ERLKKEEAE
+649 EMLAKKAAEELLRKQKEKKEAE
-658 RLAKKQA
+658 MLAKKQA
-665 EELLKKEKEE
+665 EELLKKQKEE
-675 AERLAK
+675 AEMLAK
-681 KQAEELLKKEK
+681 KQMEKLLVQKKETELDLIEEKKQKEEELTALKTRTKPKKIE
-692 EEAKRLARQKA
+692 
-703 AELLVVQKEKELLA
+703 
-717 LLTEKQLKMD
+717 
-727 KEKKLAEYKLFI
+727 EKKLAKLKNSLI
-739 TSEPRLEKIDYG
+739 TELKKI
-751 NLYIEWDIEKN
+751 NLIQIKKEENTLTKIEEIDFNNLFTQVNFEKN
-762 LAEGKK
+762 LDDAKK
-768 IEDLIDKYTAEFN
+768 IEEV
-781 IGSKKLI
+781 I
-788 NNYAEKFNID
+788 NKVLAP
-798 IKLGEEEKIEELI
+798 
-811 NNLFATLDLENRIA
+811 LDLESKIA
-825 LIKVILKDIV
+825 LTKILLKDAI
-835 KFEVMEKNK
+835 KPEIREKNE
-844 ADSKIQLSNY
+844 ISN
-854 NQLNN
+854 NQ
-859 NKFNNQLIFME
+859 FNNQLLFLE
-870 RLLDRAG
+870 RLLDHVG
-877 IDYFKK
+877 IDYAKKNIDEKN

>member
-1 MNNLFKILGLFFLF
+1 VLWMVYFSKIIGVLLLGFLV
-15 FLAACARNPKP
+15 ACTRSPKA
-26 VSLLETEE
+26 VSLLEAEE
-34 RAKKD
+34 RAKAD
-39 ILKIEQIKK
+39 ILKIEKIKK
-48 DNKSWEENLEI
+48 DNQSWEENLEI

-100 ATNAGYSGSD
+100 ATNAGYSASEN
-110 RYTATSSATVA
+110 YTATSSATV
-121 TSDIAGSMGTSYST
+121 TGDVAGSMGTSYST

-180 HNIVREVIK
+180 HNIVREVVK

-268 NQKFKIV
+268 NQKYKV
-275 STDNPL
+275 VPTNDPL
-281 TVLDMS
+281 TVLDMN
-287 LEGMEKYALLH
+287 LKGMEEYALVH
-298 RPELRESH
+298 RPELIESH

-316 KASMASLLP
+316 KASMASLMP

-360 FVYPKL
+360 YLYPKI

-414 VSRKITE
+414 VSRKIT
-421 QVKNAQKIA
+421 QQIKNAQKIA

-463 KIYTSVGLDVTKENV
+463 KIYASVGLDVTKENV

-497 GKKYYANIKNPIK
+497 GKKYYAKVNNPIK
-510 RQNPVAKKYGDDSVS
+510 RQNPVVKKYGDDSVG
-525 QFSFARD
+525 QFSFAKN
-532 TFELGG
+532 TFNLGG
-538 EGRVIYDA
+538 DGRVIYDA
-546 IQSNGK
+546 VQSNGK
-552 PLPSWINFLPSQR
+552 PLPLWINFLPSQR
-565 LFLINNSEKDSTE
+565 MFLINNSEKDNTE
-578 ELKITVSAKNI
+578 ELKIIVSAKNI
-589 NVRVEDSFNLLVD
+589 NVRIEDSFNLLVD
-602 PELRAMRIEQEENLK
+602 PELRAMRIEQEKNLE
-617 KQRKLAKKQKQE
+617 KQRKLAKKQKLD
-629 EIKRKKSEK
+629 EIKRKKAEK
-638 LLKEQKAKEEA
+638 LLQKQKEKKEKEEA
-649 ERLKKEEAE
+649 EMLAKKTAEELLRKEKEKKEAE
-658 RLAKKQA
+658 MLAKKQA
-665 EELLKKEKEE
+665 EELLKKQKEE
-675 AERLAK
+675 AEMLAK
-681 KQAEELLKKEK
+681 KQMEKLLVQKKETELDLIEEKKQKEEELIALKTVTKPKKIE
-692 EEAKRLARQKA
+692 
-703 AELLVVQKEKELLA
+703 
-717 LLTEKQLKMD
+717 
-727 KEKKLAEYKLFI
+727 EKKLTKLKNSLI
-739 TSEPRLEKIDYG
+739 TELKKI
-751 NLYIEWDIEKN
+751 NLIQIKKEENTLTKVEEIDFNNLFTQVNFEKN
-762 LAEGKK
+762 LDDAKK
-768 IEDLIDKYTAEFN
+768 IEEV
-781 IGSKKLI
+781 I
-788 NNYAEKFNID
+788 NKVLAP
-798 IKLGEEEKIEELI
+798 
-811 NNLFATLDLENRIA
+811 LDLESKIA
-825 LIKVILKDIV
+825 LTKILLKDAI
-835 KFEVMEKNK
+835 KPEIREKNE
-844 ADSKIQLSNY
+844 ISN
-854 NQLNN
+854 NQ
-859 NKFNNQLIFME
+859 FNNQLLFLE
-870 RLLDRAG
+870 RLLDHVG
-877 IDYFKK
+877 IDYTKKNIDEKN

>member
-1 MNNLFKILGLFFLF
+1 MVYFSKIIGLLLLGFLV
-15 FLAACARNPKP
+15 ACTRSPKA
-26 VSLLETEE
+26 VSLLEAEE
-34 RAKKD
+34 RAKAD
-39 ILKIEQIKK
+39 ILKIEKIKK
-48 DNKSWEENLEI
+48 DNQSWEENLEI

-100 ATNAGYSGSD
+100 ATNAGYSASEN
-110 RYTATSSATVA
+110 YTATTSATV
-121 TSDIAGSMGTSYST
+121 TGDVAGSMGTSYST

-180 HNIVREVIK
+180 HNIVREVVK

-275 STDNPL
+275 PTNDPL
-281 TVLDMS
+281 TVLDMN
-287 LEGMEKYALLH
+287 LKGMEEYALVH
-298 RPELRESH
+298 RPELIESH

-360 FVYPKL
+360 YLYPKI

-414 VSRKITE
+414 VSRKIT
-421 QVKNAQKIA
+421 QQIKNAQKIA

-463 KIYTSVGLDVTKENV
+463 KIYASVGLDVTKENV

-497 GKKYYANIKNPIK
+497 GKKYYAKVNNPIK
-510 RQNPVAKKYGDDSVS
+510 QQNPVAKKYGDDSVS
-525 QFSFARD
+525 QFSFARN
-532 TFELGG
+532 TFNLGG
-538 EGRVIYDA
+538 DGRVIYDA
-546 IQSNGK
+546 VQSNGK
-552 PLPSWINFLPSQR
+552 PLPLWINFLPSQR
-565 LFLINNSEKDSTE
+565 MFLINNSEKDNTE
-578 ELKITVSAKNI
+578 ELKIIVSAKNI
-589 NVRVEDSFNLLVD
+589 NVRIEDSFNLLVD
-602 PELRAMRIEQEENLK
+602 PELRAMRIEQEKNLE
-617 KQRKLAKKQKQE
+617 KQRKLAKKQKLD
-629 EIKRKKSEK
+629 EIKRKKAEK
-638 LLKEQKAKEEA
+638 LLQKQKEQKEKEEA
-649 ERLKKEEAE
+649 EMLAKKAAEELLRKQKEKKEAE
-658 RLAKKQA
+658 MLAKKQA
-665 EELLKKEKEE
+665 EELLKKQKEE
-675 AERLAK
+675 AEMLAK
-681 KQAEELLKKEK
+681 KQMEKLLAQKKETEFNLIEEKKQKEEELTALKTVTKPKKIE
-692 EEAKRLARQKA
+692 
-703 AELLVVQKEKELLA
+703 
-717 LLTEKQLKMD
+717 
-727 KEKKLAEYKLFI
+727 EKKLAKLKNSLI
-739 TSEPRLEKIDYG
+739 TELRKINLIQIKKEENTLTKLEEIDFN
-751 NLYIEWDIEKN
+751 NLFTQVNFEKN
-762 LAEGKK
+762 LDDAKK
-768 IEDLIDKYTAEFN
+768 IEEV
-781 IGSKKLI
+781 I
-788 NNYAEKFNID
+788 NKV
-798 IKLGEEEKIEELI
+798 
-811 NNLFATLDLENRIA
+811 FAPLDLESKIA
-825 LIKVILKDIV
+825 LTKILLKDAI
-835 KFEVMEKNK
+835 KPEIRKKNET
-844 ADSKIQLSNY
+844 S
-854 NQLNN
+854 N
-859 NKFNNQLIFME
+859 NKFNNQLLFLE
-870 RLLDRAG
+870 RLLDHVG
-877 IDYFKK
+877 IDYTKKNIDEKN

>member
-1 MNNLFKILGLFFLF
+1 MVYFSKIIGLLLLGFLV
-15 FLAACARNPKP
+15 ACTRSPKA
-26 VSLLETEE
+26 VSLLEAEE
-34 RAKKD
+34 RAKTD

-48 DNKSWEENLEI
+48 DNQSWEENLEI

-100 ATNAGYSGSD
+100 ATNAGYSASD
-110 RYTATSSATVA
+110 NYTATSSATV
-121 TSDIAGSMGTSYST
+121 TGDVAGSMGTSYST

-180 HNIVREVIK
+180 HNIVREVVK

-275 STDNPL
+275 PTNDPL
-281 TVLDMS
+281 TVLDMN
-287 LEGMEKYALLH
+287 LKGMEEYALVH
-298 RPELRESH
+298 RPELIESH

-316 KASMASLLP
+316 KASMASLMP

-360 FVYPKL
+360 YLYPKI

-414 VSRKITE
+414 VSRKIT
-421 QVKNAQKIA
+421 QQIKNAQKIA

-463 KIYTSVGLDVTKENV
+463 KIYASVGLDVTKENV

-497 GKKYYANIKNPIK
+497 GKKYYAKVNNPIK
-510 RQNPVAKKYGDDSVS
+510 RQNPVVKKYGDDSVG
-525 QFSFARD
+525 QFSFAKN
-532 TFELGG
+532 TFNLGG
-538 EGRVIYDA
+538 DGRVIYDA
-546 IQSNGK
+546 VQSNGK
-552 PLPSWINFLPSQR
+552 PLPLWINFLPSQR
-565 LFLINNSEKDSTE
+565 MFLINNSEKDNTE
-578 ELKITVSAKNI
+578 ELKIIVSAKNI
-589 NVRVEDSFNLLVD
+589 NVRIEDSFNLLVD
-602 PELRAMRIEQEENLK
+602 PELRAMRIEQEKNLE
-617 KQRKLAKKQKQE
+617 KQRKLAKKQKLD
-629 EIKRKKSEK
+629 EIKRKKAEK
-638 LLKEQKAKEEA
+638 LLQKQKEKKEKEEA
-649 ERLKKEEAE
+649 EMLAKKAAEELLRKQKEKKEAE
-658 RLAKKQA
+658 MLAKKQA
-665 EELLKKEKEE
+665 EELLKKQKEE
-675 AERLAK
+675 AEMLAK
-681 KQAEELLKKEK
+681 KQMEKLLVQKKETELDLIEEKKQKEEELTALKTVTKPKKIE
-692 EEAKRLARQKA
+692 
-703 AELLVVQKEKELLA
+703 
-717 LLTEKQLKMD
+717 
-727 KEKKLAEYKLFI
+727 EKKLAKLKNSLI
-739 TSEPRLEKIDYG
+739 TELKKI
-751 NLYIEWDIEKN
+751 NLIQIKKEENTLTKVEEIDFNNLFTQVNFEKN
-762 LAEGKK
+762 LDDAKK
-768 IEDLIDKYTAEFN
+768 IEEV
-781 IGSKKLI
+781 I
-788 NNYAEKFNID
+788 NKVLAP
-798 IKLGEEEKIEELI
+798 
-811 NNLFATLDLENRIA
+811 LDLESKIA
-825 LIKVILKDIV
+825 LTKILLKDAI
-835 KFEVMEKNK
+835 KPEIREKNET
-844 ADSKIQLSNY
+844 SN
-854 NQLNN
+854 NQ
-859 NKFNNQLIFME
+859 FNNQLLFLE
-870 RLLDRAG
+870 RLLDHVG
-877 IDYFKK
+877 IDYTKKNIDEKN

>member
-1 MNNLFKILGLFFLF
+1 MLGFLV
-15 FLAACARNPKP
+15 ACTRSPKA
-26 VSLLETEE
+26 VSLLEAEE
-34 RAKKD
+34 RAKTD

-48 DNKSWEENLEI
+48 DNQSWEENLEI

-100 ATNAGYSGSD
+100 ATNAGYSASEN
-110 RYTATSSATVA
+110 YTATSSATV
-121 TSDIAGSMGTSYST
+121 TDDVAGSMGTSYST

-180 HNIVREVIK
+180 HNIVREVVK

-268 NQKFKIV
+268 NQKYKV
-275 STDNPL
+275 VPTNDPL
-281 TVLDMS
+281 TVLDMN
-287 LEGMEKYALLH
+287 LKGMEEYALVH
-298 RPELRESH
+298 RPELIESH

-360 FVYPKL
+360 YLYPKI

-414 VSRKITE
+414 VSRKIT
-421 QVKNAQKIA
+421 QQIKNAQKIA

-463 KIYTSVGLDVTKENV
+463 KIYASVGLDVTKENV

-497 GKKYYANIKNPIK
+497 GKKYYAKVNNPIK
-510 RQNPVAKKYGDDSVS
+510 RQNPVVKKYGDDSVG
-525 QFSFARD
+525 QFSFAKN
-532 TFELGG
+532 TFNLGG
-538 EGRVIYDA
+538 DGRVIYDA
-546 IQSNGK
+546 VQSNGK
-552 PLPSWINFLPSQR
+552 PLPLWINFLPSQR
-565 LFLINNSEKDSTE
+565 MFLINNSEKDNTE
-578 ELKITVSAKNI
+578 ELKIIVSAKNI
-589 NVRVEDSFNLLVD
+589 NVRIEDSFNLLVD
-602 PELRAMRIEQEENLK
+602 PELRAMRIEQEKNLE
-617 KQRKLAKKQKQE
+617 KQRKLAKKQKLD
-629 EIKRKKSEK
+629 EIKRKKAEK
-638 LLKEQKAKEEA
+638 LLQKQEEQKEKEEA
-649 ERLKKEEAE
+649 EMLAKKAAEELLREQKEKKEAE
-658 RLAKKQA
+658 MLAKKQA
-665 EELLKKEKEE
+665 EELLKKQKEE
-675 AERLAK
+675 AEMLAK
-681 KQAEELLKKEK
+681 KQMEKLLVQKKETELDLIEEKKQKEEELTALKTVTKPKKIE
-692 EEAKRLARQKA
+692 
-703 AELLVVQKEKELLA
+703 
-717 LLTEKQLKMD
+717 
-727 KEKKLAEYKLFI
+727 EKKLAKLKNSLI
-739 TSEPRLEKIDYG
+739 TELRKINLIQIKKEENTPIKLEEIDFN
-751 NLYIEWDIEKN
+751 NLFTQVNFEKN
-762 LAEGKK
+762 LDDAKK
-768 IEDLIDKYTAEFN
+768 IEEV
-781 IGSKKLI
+781 I
-788 NNYAEKFNID
+788 NKV
-798 IKLGEEEKIEELI
+798 
-811 NNLFATLDLENRIA
+811 FAPLDLESKIA
-825 LIKVILKDIV
+825 LTKIILKDAI
-835 KFEVMEKNK
+835 KPEIRQKNET
-844 ADSKIQLSNY
+844 S
-854 NQLNN
+854 N
-859 NKFNNQLIFME
+859 NKFNNQLLFLE
-870 RLLDRAG
+870 RLLDHVG
-877 IDYFKK
+877 IAYTKKNIDEKN

>member
-1 MNNLFKILGLFFLF
+1 MVYFSKIIGLLLLGFLV
-15 FLAACARNPKP
+15 ACTRSPKA
-26 VSLLETEE
+26 VSLLEAEE
-34 RAKKD
+34 RAKAD
-39 ILKIEQIKK
+39 ILKIEKIKK
-48 DNKSWEENLEI
+48 DNQSWEENLEI

-100 ATNAGYSGSD
+100 ATNAGYSASEN
-110 RYTATSSATVA
+110 YTATSSATV
-121 TSDIAGSMGTSYST
+121 TGDVAGSMGTSYST

-180 HNIVREVIK
+180 HNIVREVVK

-268 NQKFKIV
+268 NQKYKV
-275 STDNPL
+275 VPTNDPL
-281 TVLDMS
+281 TVLDMN
-287 LEGMEKYALLH
+287 LKGMEEYALIH
-298 RPELRESH
+298 RPELIESH

-316 KASMASLLP
+316 KASMASLMP

-360 FVYPKL
+360 YLYPKI

-414 VSRKITE
+414 VSRKIT
-421 QVKNAQKIA
+421 QQIKNAQKIA

-463 KIYTSVGLDVTKENV
+463 KIYASVGLDVTKENV

-497 GKKYYANIKNPIK
+497 GKKYYAKVNNPIK
-510 RQNPVAKKYGDDSVS
+510 RQNPVVKKYGDDSIG
-525 QFSFARD
+525 QFSFAKN
-532 TFELGG
+532 TFNLGG
-538 EGRVIYDA
+538 DGRVIYDA
-546 IQSNGK
+546 VQSNGK
-552 PLPSWINFLPSQR
+552 PLPLWINFLPSQR
-565 LFLINNSEKDSTE
+565 MFLINNSEKDNTE
-578 ELKITVSAKNI
+578 ELKIIVSAKNI
-589 NVRVEDSFNLLVD
+589 NVRIEDSFNLLVD
-602 PELRAMRIEQEENLK
+602 PELRAMRIEQEKNLE
-617 KQRKLAKKQKQE
+617 KQRKLAKKQKLD
-629 EIKRKKSEK
+629 EIKRKKAEK
-638 LLKEQKAKEEA
+638 LLQKQKEKKEKEEA
-649 ERLKKEEAE
+649 EMLAKKTAEELLRKQKEKKEAE
-658 RLAKKQA
+658 MLAKKQA
-665 EELLKKEKEE
+665 EELLKKQKEE
-675 AERLAK
+675 AEMLAK
-681 KQAEELLKKEK
+681 KQMEKLLVQKKETELDLIEEKKQKEEELIALKTVTKPKKIE
-692 EEAKRLARQKA
+692 
-703 AELLVVQKEKELLA
+703 
-717 LLTEKQLKMD
+717 
-727 KEKKLAEYKLFI
+727 EKKLAKLKNSLI
-739 TSEPRLEKIDYG
+739 TELKKINLIQIKKKENTLTKLEEIDFN
-751 NLYIEWDIEKN
+751 NLFTQVNFEKN
-762 LAEGKK
+762 LDDAKK
-768 IEDLIDKYTAEFN
+768 IEEV
-781 IGSKKLI
+781 I
-788 NNYAEKFNID
+788 NKVLAP
-798 IKLGEEEKIEELI
+798 
-811 NNLFATLDLENRIA
+811 LDLESKIA
-825 LIKVILKDIV
+825 LTKILLKDAI
-835 KFEVMEKNK
+835 KPEIRKKNET
-844 ADSKIQLSNY
+844 S
-854 NQLNN
+854 N
-859 NKFNNQLIFME
+859 NKFNNQLLFLE
-870 RLLDRAG
+870 RLLDHVG
-877 IDYFKK
+877 IDYTKKNIDEKN

>member
-1 MNNLFKILGLFFLF
+1 MVYFSKIIGFLLLGFLV
-15 FLAACARNPKP
+15 ACTRSPKA
-26 VSLLETEE
+26 VSLLEAEE
-34 RAKKD
+34 RAKTD

-48 DNKSWEENLEI
+48 DNQSWEENLEI

-100 ATNAGYSGSD
+100 ATNAGYSASD
-110 RYTATSSATVA
+110 NYTATSSATV
-121 TSDIAGSMGTSYST
+121 TGDVAGSMGTSYST

-180 HNIVREVIK
+180 HNIVREVVK

-268 NQKFKIV
+268 NQKYKV
-275 STDNPL
+275 VPTNDPL
-281 TVLDMS
+281 TVLDMN
-287 LEGMEKYALLH
+287 LKGMEEYALVH
-298 RPELRESH
+298 RPELIESH

-316 KASMASLLP
+316 KASMASLMP

-360 FVYPKL
+360 YLYPKI

-414 VSRKITE
+414 VSRKIT
-421 QVKNAQKIA
+421 QQIKNAQKIA

-463 KIYTSVGLDVTKENV
+463 KIYASVGLDVTKENV

-497 GKKYYANIKNPIK
+497 GKKYYAKVNNPIK
-510 RQNPVAKKYGDDSVS
+510 RQNPVVKKYGDDSVG
-525 QFSFARD
+525 QFSFAKN
-532 TFELGG
+532 TFNLGG
-538 EGRVIYDA
+538 DGRVIYDA
-546 IQSNGK
+546 VQSNGK
-552 PLPSWINFLPSQR
+552 PLPLWINFLPSQR
-565 LFLINNSEKDSTE
+565 MFLINNSEKDNTE
-578 ELKITVSAKNI
+578 ELKIIVSAKNI
-589 NVRVEDSFNLLVD
+589 NVRIEDSFNLLVD
-602 PELRAMRIEQEENLK
+602 PELRAMRIEQEKNLE
-617 KQRKLAKKQKQE
+617 KQRKLAKKQKLD
-629 EIKRKKSEK
+629 EIKRKKAEK
-638 LLKEQKAKEEA
+638 LLQKQKE
-649 ERLKKEEAE
+649 
-658 RLAKKQA
+658 
-665 EELLKKEKEE
+665 KKEKEE
-675 AERLAK
+675 AEMLAK
-681 KQAEELLKKEK
+681 KQMEKLLVQKKETELDLIEEKKQKEEELTALKTVTKPKKIE
-692 EEAKRLARQKA
+692 
-703 AELLVVQKEKELLA
+703 
-717 LLTEKQLKMD
+717 
-727 KEKKLAEYKLFI
+727 EKKLAKLKNSLI
-739 TSEPRLEKIDYG
+739 TELKKI
-751 NLYIEWDIEKN
+751 NLIQIKKEENTLTKVEEIDFNNLFTQVNFEKN
-762 LAEGKK
+762 LDDAKK
-768 IEDLIDKYTAEFN
+768 IEEV
-781 IGSKKLI
+781 I
-788 NNYAEKFNID
+788 NKVLAP
-798 IKLGEEEKIEELI
+798 
-811 NNLFATLDLENRIA
+811 LDLESKIA
-825 LIKVILKDIV
+825 LTKILLKDAI
-835 KFEVMEKNK
+835 KPEIREKNET
-844 ADSKIQLSNY
+844 SN
-854 NQLNN
+854 NQ
-859 NKFNNQLIFME
+859 FNNQLLFLE
-870 RLLDRAG
+870 RLLDHVG
-877 IDYFKK
+877 IDYTKKNIDEKN

>member
-1 MNNLFKILGLFFLF
+1 MVYFSKIIGLLLLGFLV
-15 FLAACARNPKP
+15 ACTRSPKA
-26 VSLLETEE
+26 VSLLEAEE
-34 RAKKD
+34 RAKAD
-39 ILKIEQIKK
+39 ILKIEKIKK
-48 DNKSWEENLEI
+48 DNQSWEENLEI

-100 ATNAGYSGSD
+100 ATNAGYSASD
-110 RYTATSSATVA
+110 NYTATSSATV
-121 TSDIAGSMGTSYST
+121 TGDVAGSMGTSYST

-180 HNIVREVIK
+180 HNIVREVVK

-268 NQKFKIV
+268 NQKFKV
-275 STDNPL
+275 VPTNDPL
-281 TVLDMS
+281 TVLDMN
-287 LEGMEKYALLH
+287 LKGMEEYALVH
-298 RPELRESH
+298 RPELIESH

-316 KASMASLLP
+316 KASMASLMP

-360 FVYPKL
+360 YLYPKI

-414 VSRKITE
+414 VSRKIT
-421 QVKNAQKIA
+421 QQIKNAQKIA

-463 KIYTSVGLDVTKENV
+463 KIYASVGLDVTKENV

-497 GKKYYANIKNPIK
+497 GKKYYAKVNNPIK
-510 RQNPVAKKYGDDSVS
+510 RQNPVAKKYGDDSVG
-525 QFSFARD
+525 QFSFAKN
-532 TFELGG
+532 TFNLGG
-538 EGRVIYDA
+538 DGRVIYDA
-546 IQSNGK
+546 VQSNGK
-552 PLPSWINFLPSQR
+552 PLPLWINFLPSQR
-565 LFLINNSEKDSTE
+565 MFLINNSEKDNTE
-578 ELKITVSAKNI
+578 ELKIIVSAKNI
-589 NVRVEDSFNLLVD
+589 NVRIEDSFNLLVD
-602 PELRAMRIEQEENLK
+602 PELRAMRIEQEKNLE
-617 KQRKLAKKQKQE
+617 KQRKLAKKQKLD
-629 EIKRKKSEK
+629 EIKRKKAEK
-638 LLKEQKAKEEA
+638 LLQKQKEQKEKEEA
-649 ERLKKEEAE
+649 EMLAKKAAEELLRKQKEKKEAE
-658 RLAKKQA
+658 MLAKKQA
-665 EELLKKEKEE
+665 EELLKKQKEE
-675 AERLAK
+675 AEMLAK
-681 KQAEELLKKEK
+681 KQMEKLLVQKKETELDLIEEKKQKEEELTALKTVTKPKKIE
-692 EEAKRLARQKA
+692 
-703 AELLVVQKEKELLA
+703 
-717 LLTEKQLKMD
+717 
-727 KEKKLAEYKLFI
+727 EKKLAKLKNSLI
-739 TSEPRLEKIDYG
+739 TELKKI
-751 NLYIEWDIEKN
+751 NLIQIKKEENTLTKVEEIDFNNLFTQVNFEKN
-762 LAEGKK
+762 LDDAKK
-768 IEDLIDKYTAEFN
+768 IEEV
-781 IGSKKLI
+781 I
-788 NNYAEKFNID
+788 NKV
-798 IKLGEEEKIEELI
+798 
-811 NNLFATLDLENRIA
+811 FAPLDLESKIA
-825 LIKVILKDIV
+825 LTKIILKDAI
-835 KFEVMEKNK
+835 KPEIRKKNET
-844 ADSKIQLSNY
+844 S
-854 NQLNN
+854 N
-859 NKFNNQLIFME
+859 NKFNNQLLFLE
-870 RLLDRAG
+870 RLLDHVG
-877 IDYFKK
+877 IDYTKKNIDEKN

>member
-1 MNNLFKILGLFFLF
+1 MVYFSKIIGLLLLGFLV
-15 FLAACARNPKP
+15 ACTRSPKA
-26 VSLLETEE
+26 VSLLEAEE
-34 RAKKD
+34 RAKAD
-39 ILKIEQIKK
+39 ILKIEKIKK
-48 DNKSWEENLEI
+48 DNQSWEENLEI

-100 ATNAGYSGSD
+100 ATNAGYSASEN
-110 RYTATSSATVA
+110 YTATSSATV
-121 TSDIAGSMGTSYST
+121 TGDVAGSMGTSYST

-180 HNIVREVIK
+180 HNIVREVVK

-268 NQKFKIV
+268 NQKFKV
-275 STDNPL
+275 VPTNDPL
-281 TVLDMS
+281 TVLDMN
-287 LEGMEKYALLH
+287 LKGMEEYALVH
-298 RPELRESH
+298 RPELIESH

-316 KASMASLLP
+316 KASMASLMP

-360 FVYPKL
+360 YLYPKI

-414 VSRKITE
+414 VSRKIT
-421 QVKNAQKIA
+421 QQIKNAQKIA

-463 KIYTSVGLDVTKENV
+463 KIYASVGLDVTKENV

-497 GKKYYANIKNPIK
+497 GKKYYAKVNNPIK
-510 RQNPVAKKYGDDSVS
+510 QQNPVAKKYGDDSVS
-525 QFSFARD
+525 QFSFARN
-532 TFELGG
+532 TFNLGG
-538 EGRVIYDA
+538 DGRVIYDA
-546 IQSNGK
+546 VQSNGK
-552 PLPSWINFLPSQR
+552 PLPLWINFLPSQR
-565 LFLINNSEKDSTE
+565 MFLINNSEKDNTE
-578 ELKITVSAKNI
+578 ELKIIVSAKNI
-589 NVRVEDSFNLLVD
+589 NVRIEDSFNLLVD
-602 PELRAMRIEQEENLK
+602 PELRAMRIEQEKNLE
-617 KQRKLAKKQKQE
+617 KQRKLAKKQKLD
-629 EIKRKKSEK
+629 EIKRKKAEK
-638 LLKEQKAKEEA
+638 LLQKQKEKKEKEEA
-649 ERLKKEEAE
+649 EMLAKKAAEELLRKQKEKKEAE
-658 RLAKKQA
+658 MLAKKQA
-665 EELLKKEKEE
+665 EELLKKQKEE
-675 AERLAK
+675 AEMLAK
-681 KQAEELLKKEK
+681 KQMEKLLVQKKETELDLIEEKKQKEEELIALKTVTKPKKIE
-692 EEAKRLARQKA
+692 
-703 AELLVVQKEKELLA
+703 
-717 LLTEKQLKMD
+717 
-727 KEKKLAEYKLFI
+727 EKKLAKLKNSLI
-739 TSEPRLEKIDYG
+739 TELRKINLIQIKKEENTLTKLEEIDFN
-751 NLYIEWDIEKN
+751 NLFTQVNFEKN
-762 LAEGKK
+762 LDDAKK
-768 IEDLIDKYTAEFN
+768 IEEV
-781 IGSKKLI
+781 I
-788 NNYAEKFNID
+788 NKV
-798 IKLGEEEKIEELI
+798 
-811 NNLFATLDLENRIA
+811 FAPLDLESKIA
-825 LIKVILKDIV
+825 LTKILLKDAI
-835 KFEVMEKNK
+835 KPEIRKKNET
-844 ADSKIQLSNY
+844 S
-854 NQLNN
+854 N
-859 NKFNNQLIFME
+859 NKFNNQLLFLE
-870 RLLDRAG
+870 RLLDHVG
-877 IDYFKK
+877 IDYTKKNIDEKN

>member
-1 MNNLFKILGLFFLF
+1 MVYFSKIIGVLLLGFLV
-15 FLAACARNPKP
+15 ACTRSPKA
-26 VSLLETEE
+26 VSLLEAEE
-34 RAKKD
+34 RAKAD
-39 ILKIEQIKK
+39 ILKIEKIKK
-48 DNKSWEENLEI
+48 DNQSWEENLEI

-100 ATNAGYSGSD
+100 ATNAGYSASEN
-110 RYTATSSATVA
+110 YTATTSATV
-121 TSDIAGSMGTSYST
+121 TGDVAGSMGTSYST

-180 HNIVREVIK
+180 HNIVREVVK

-268 NQKFKIV
+268 NQKFKV
-275 STDNPL
+275 VPTNDPL
-281 TVLDMS
+281 TVLDMN
-287 LEGMEKYALLH
+287 LKGMEEYALVH
-298 RPELRESH
+298 RPELIESH

-316 KASMASLLP
+316 KASMASLMP

-360 FVYPKL
+360 YLYPKI

-414 VSRKITE
+414 VSRKITQ

-463 KIYTSVGLDVTKENV
+463 KIYASVGLDVTKENV

-497 GKKYYANIKNPIK
+497 GKKYYAKVNNPIK
-510 RQNPVAKKYGDDSVS
+510 QQNPVAKKYGDDSVS
-525 QFSFARD
+525 QFSFARN
-532 TFELGG
+532 TFNLGG
-538 EGRVIYDA
+538 DGRVIYDA
-546 IQSNGK
+546 VQSNGK
-552 PLPSWINFLPSQR
+552 PLPLWINFLPSQR
-565 LFLINNSEKDSTE
+565 MFLINNSEKDNTE
-578 ELKITVSAKNI
+578 ELKIIVSAKNI
-589 NVRVEDSFNLLVD
+589 NVRIEDSFNLLVD
-602 PELRAMRIEQEENLK
+602 PELRAMRIEQEKNLE
-617 KQRKLAKKQKQE
+617 KQRKLAKKQKLD
-629 EIKRKKSEK
+629 EIKRKKAEK
-638 LLKEQKAKEEA
+638 LLQKQKEQKEKEEA
-649 ERLKKEEAE
+649 EMLAKKAAEELLRKQKEKKEAE
-658 RLAKKQA
+658 MLAKKQA
-665 EELLKKEKEE
+665 EELLKKQKEE
-675 AERLAK
+675 AEMLAK
-681 KQAEELLKKEK
+681 KQMEKLLAQKKETKFNLIEEKKQKEEELTALKTVTKPKKIE
-692 EEAKRLARQKA
+692 
-703 AELLVVQKEKELLA
+703 
-717 LLTEKQLKMD
+717 
-727 KEKKLAEYKLFI
+727 EKKLAKLKNSLI
-739 TSEPRLEKIDYG
+739 TELKKINLIQIKKEENTLTKLEEIDFN
-751 NLYIEWDIEKN
+751 NLFTQVNFEKN
-762 LAEGKK
+762 LDDAKK
-768 IEDLIDKYTAEFN
+768 IEEV
-781 IGSKKLI
+781 I
-788 NNYAEKFNID
+788 NKV
-798 IKLGEEEKIEELI
+798 
-811 NNLFATLDLENRIA
+811 FAPLDLESKIA
-825 LIKVILKDIV
+825 LTKILLKDAI
-835 KFEVMEKNK
+835 KPEIRKKNET
-844 ADSKIQLSNY
+844 S
-854 NQLNN
+854 N
-859 NKFNNQLIFME
+859 NKFNNQLLFLE
-870 RLLDRAG
+870 RLLDHVG
-877 IDYFKK
+877 IDYTKKNIDEKN

>member
-1 MNNLFKILGLFFLF
+1 MGYFSKIIGLLLLGFLV
-15 FLAACARNPKP
+15 ACTRSPKA
-26 VSLLETEE
+26 VSLLEAEE
-34 RAKKD
+34 RAKAD

-48 DNKSWEENLEI
+48 DNQSWEENLEI

-100 ATNAGYSGSD
+100 ATNAGYSGSEK
-110 RYTATSSATVA
+110 YTATSSATV
-121 TSDIAGSMGTSYST
+121 TGDLAGGMGTSYST
-135 SRQRDVNTQDIG
+135 SRDREVNTQDIG

-180 HNIVREVIK
+180 HNIVREVVK

-275 STDNPL
+275 PTNDPL
-281 TVLDMS
+281 TVLDMN
-287 LEGMEKYALLH
+287 LKGMEEYALVH
-298 RPELRESH
+298 RPELIESH

-316 KASMASLLP
+316 KASMVSLMP

-360 FVYPKL
+360 YLYPKI

-414 VSRKITE
+414 VSRKIT
-421 QVKNAQKIA
+421 QQIKNAQKIA

-463 KIYTSVGLDVTKENV
+463 KIYASVGLDVTKENV

-497 GKKYYANIKNPIK
+497 GKKYYAKVNNPIK
-510 RQNPVAKKYGDDSVS
+510 RQNPVVKKYGDDSVG
-525 QFSFARD
+525 QFSFAKN
-532 TFELGG
+532 TFNLGG
-538 EGRVIYDA
+538 DGRIIYDA
-546 IQSNGK
+546 VQSNGK
-552 PLPSWINFLPSQR
+552 PLPLWINFLPSQR
-565 LFLINNSEKDSTE
+565 MFLINNSEKDNTE
-578 ELKITVSAKNI
+578 ELKIIVSAKNI
-589 NVRVEDSFNLLVD
+589 NVRIEDSFNLLVD
-602 PELRAMRIEQEENLK
+602 PELRAMRIEQEKNLE
-617 KQRKLAKKQKQE
+617 KQRKLAKKQKLD
-629 EIKRKKSEK
+629 EIKRKKAEK
-638 LLKEQKAKEEA
+638 LLQKQKEQKEKEEA
-649 ERLKKEEAE
+649 EMLAKKAAEELLRKQKEKKEAE
-658 RLAKKQA
+658 MLAKKQA
-665 EELLKKEKEE
+665 EELLKKQKEE
-675 AERLAK
+675 AEMLAK
-681 KQAEELLKKEK
+681 KQMEKLLVQKKETELDLIEEKKQKEEELTALKTVTKPKKIE
-692 EEAKRLARQKA
+692 
-703 AELLVVQKEKELLA
+703 
-717 LLTEKQLKMD
+717 
-727 KEKKLAEYKLFI
+727 EKKLAKLKNSLI
-739 TSEPRLEKIDYG
+739 TELKKINLIKIKKKENTLTKLEEIDFN
-751 NLYIEWDIEKN
+751 NLFTQVNFEKN
-762 LAEGKK
+762 LDDAKK
-768 IEDLIDKYTAEFN
+768 IEEV
-781 IGSKKLI
+781 I
-788 NNYAEKFNID
+788 NKV
-798 IKLGEEEKIEELI
+798 
-811 NNLFATLDLENRIA
+811 FAPLDLESKIA
-825 LIKVILKDIV
+825 LTKILLKDAI
-835 KFEVMEKNK
+835 KPEIRKKNET
-844 ADSKIQLSNY
+844 S
-854 NQLNN
+854 N
-859 NKFNNQLIFME
+859 NKFNNQLLFLE
-870 RLLDRAG
+870 RLLDHVG
-877 IDYFKK
+877 IDYTKKNIDEKN

>member
-1 MNNLFKILGLFFLF
+1 MVYFSKIIGLLLLGFLV
-15 FLAACARNPKP
+15 ACTRSPKA
-26 VSLLETEE
+26 VSLLEAEE
-34 RAKKD
+34 RAKAD

-48 DNKSWEENLEI
+48 DNQSWEENLEI

-100 ATNAGYSGSD
+100 ATNAGYSASD
-110 RYTATSSATVA
+110 NYTATSSATV
-121 TSDIAGSMGTSYST
+121 TGDVAGSMGTSYST

-180 HNIVREVIK
+180 HNIVREVVK

-268 NQKFKIV
+268 NQKFKV
-275 STDNPL
+275 VPTNDPL
-281 TVLDMS
+281 TVLDMN
-287 LEGMEKYALLH
+287 LKGMEEYALVH
-298 RPELRESH
+298 RPELIESH

-316 KASMASLLP
+316 KASMASLMP

-360 FVYPKL
+360 YLYPKI

-414 VSRKITE
+414 VSRKIT
-421 QVKNAQKIA
+421 QQIKNAQKIA

-463 KIYTSVGLDVTKENV
+463 KIYASVGLDVTKENV

-497 GKKYYANIKNPIK
+497 GKKYYAKVNNPIK
-510 RQNPVAKKYGDDSVS
+510 RQNPVVKKYGDDSVG
-525 QFSFARD
+525 QFSFAKN
-532 TFELGG
+532 TFNLGG
-538 EGRVIYDA
+538 DGRVIYDA
-546 IQSNGK
+546 VQSNGK
-552 PLPSWINFLPSQR
+552 PLPLWINFLPSQR
-565 LFLINNSEKDSTE
+565 MFLINNSEKDNTE
-578 ELKITVSAKNI
+578 ELKIIVSAKNI
-589 NVRVEDSFNLLVD
+589 NVRIEDSFNLLVD
-602 PELRAMRIEQEENLK
+602 PELRAMRIEQEKNLE
-617 KQRKLAKKQKQE
+617 KQRKLAKKQKLD
-629 EIKRKKSEK
+629 EIKRKKAEK
-638 LLKEQKAKEEA
+638 LLQKQKEQKEKEEA
-649 ERLKKEEAE
+649 EMLAKKAAEELLRKQKEKKEAE
-658 RLAKKQA
+658 MLAKKQA
-665 EELLKKEKEE
+665 EELLKKQKEE
-675 AERLAK
+675 AEMLAK
-681 KQAEELLKKEK
+681 KQMEKLLVQKKETELDLIEEKKQKEEELIALKTVTKPKKIE
-692 EEAKRLARQKA
+692 
-703 AELLVVQKEKELLA
+703 
-717 LLTEKQLKMD
+717 
-727 KEKKLAEYKLFI
+727 EKKLTKLKNSLI
-739 TSEPRLEKIDYG
+739 RELKKINLIQIKKEENTLTKLEEIDFN
-751 NLYIEWDIEKN
+751 NLFTQVNFEKN
-762 LAEGKK
+762 LDDAKK
-768 IEDLIDKYTAEFN
+768 IEEV
-781 IGSKKLI
+781 I
-788 NNYAEKFNID
+788 NKVLAP
-798 IKLGEEEKIEELI
+798 
-811 NNLFATLDLENRIA
+811 LDLESKIA
-825 LIKVILKDIV
+825 LTKILLKDAI
-835 KFEVMEKNK
+835 KPEIREKNE
-844 ADSKIQLSNY
+844 ISN
-854 NQLNN
+854 NQ
-859 NKFNNQLIFME
+859 FNNQLLFLE
-870 RLLDRAG
+870 RLLDHVG
-877 IDYFKK
+877 IDYTKKNIDEKN

>member
-1 MNNLFKILGLFFLF
+1 MVYFSKIIGLLLLGFLV
-15 FLAACARNPKP
+15 ACTRSPKA
-26 VSLLETEE
+26 VSLLEAEE
-34 RAKKD
+34 RAKAD
-39 ILKIEQIKK
+39 ILKIEKIKK
-48 DNKSWEENLEI
+48 DNQSWEENLEI

-100 ATNAGYSGSD
+100 ATNAGYSASEN
-110 RYTATSSATVA
+110 YTATTSATV
-121 TSDIAGSMGTSYST
+121 TGDVAGSMGTSYST

-180 HNIVREVIK
+180 HNIVREVVK

-268 NQKFKIV
+268 NQKFKV
-275 STDNPL
+275 VPTNDPL
-281 TVLDMS
+281 TVLDMN
-287 LEGMEKYALLH
+287 LKGMEEYALVH
-298 RPELRESH
+298 RPELIESH

-316 KASMASLLP
+316 KASMASLMP

-360 FVYPKL
+360 YLYPKI

-414 VSRKITE
+414 VSRKIT
-421 QVKNAQKIA
+421 QQIKNAQKIA

-463 KIYTSVGLDVTKENV
+463 KIYASVGLDVTKENV

-497 GKKYYANIKNPIK
+497 GKKYYAKVNNPIK
-510 RQNPVAKKYGDDSVS
+510 QQNPVAKKYGDDSVS
-525 QFSFARD
+525 QFSFARN
-532 TFELGG
+532 TFNLGG
-538 EGRVIYDA
+538 DGRVIYDA
-546 IQSNGK
+546 VQSNGK
-552 PLPSWINFLPSQR
+552 PLPLWINFLPSQR
-565 LFLINNSEKDSTE
+565 MFLINNSEKDNTE
-578 ELKITVSAKNI
+578 ELKIIVSAKNI
-589 NVRVEDSFNLLVD
+589 NVRIEDSFNLLVD
-602 PELRAMRIEQEENLK
+602 PELRAMRIEQEKNLE
-617 KQRKLAKKQKQE
+617 KQRKLAKKQKLD
-629 EIKRKKSEK
+629 EIKRKKAEK
-638 LLKEQKAKEEA
+638 LLQKQKEKKEKEEA
-649 ERLKKEEAE
+649 EMLAKKAAEELLRKQKEKKEAE
-658 RLAKKQA
+658 MLAKKQA
-665 EELLKKEKEE
+665 EELLKKQKEE
-675 AERLAK
+675 AEMLAK
-681 KQAEELLKKEK
+681 KQMEKLLVQKKETELDLIEEKKQKEEELTALKTVTKPKKIE
-692 EEAKRLARQKA
+692 
-703 AELLVVQKEKELLA
+703 
-717 LLTEKQLKMD
+717 
-727 KEKKLAEYKLFI
+727 EKKLAKLKNSLI
-739 TSEPRLEKIDYG
+739 TELKKINLIQIKKEENTLTKLEEIDFN
-751 NLYIEWDIEKN
+751 NLFTQVNFEKN
-762 LAEGKK
+762 LDDAKK
-768 IEDLIDKYTAEFN
+768 IEEV
-781 IGSKKLI
+781 I
-788 NNYAEKFNID
+788 NKV
-798 IKLGEEEKIEELI
+798 
-811 NNLFATLDLENRIA
+811 FAPLDLESKIA
-825 LIKVILKDIV
+825 LTKIILKDAI
-835 KFEVMEKNK
+835 KPEIRKKNET
-844 ADSKIQLSNY
+844 S
-854 NQLNN
+854 N
-859 NKFNNQLIFME
+859 NKFNNQLLFLE
-870 RLLDRAG
+870 RLLDHVG
-877 IDYFKK
+877 IDYTKKNIDEKN